1 MRKIRIKICLLAA
14 MLAVATG
21 IQASDFVVD
30 ELCYNITDA
39 EAKTVEVAK
48 YDYTVDG
55 EMVRPTKMDVVVP
68 MTVVNPNDN
77 QTYRVTALGDGAFTV
92 YGLKNGWF
100 DYTSIVLPEGLL
112 EIKANAFSGQS
123 KLTSLVIPGTV
134 KSVKTKFAQM
144 SGISELTFPASV
156 KEMVTIESG
165 RIQKLT
171 IEGSPTIT
179 AGSRDYITGSVTN
192 NIVYFIDNDTSYK
205 NVEITLTS
213 AVPPTLPEVTRIQY
227 KAYSGRTT
235 VHVPEGCSDAYNAAG
250 WNQAEV
256 LVEGTDHADVDG
268 IRYYHDSHRAIGYD
282 VVSELNGPLNIPQ
295 TVQIGGKTY
304 PVEELAVR
312 MFEGEGES
320 LIKNITA
327 ITLPEGLKRLEK
339 NSLYSEVVSATEVTI
354 PASVEYVGTYFLRGE
369 TLKKITFKGSPVLAD
384 NSVGS
389 NYKLIHFMSQTP
401 PAVGKYSFQSAQL
414 MVVAPDIASIPV
426 YRTTLS
432 GHWGVE
438 KGYELSVYGGLKE
451 ADNVYYS
458 AMEDGNACAIYFDGT
473 QTSVALSK
481 TIQIDGAARALAK
494 IQRGLFYYKNIT
506 EVIVPETVKTIGGN
520 AFYKCSALTSL
531 QLPSE
536 VEEIG
541 DYAFYECSAWA
552 IDVTLPVLKTL
563 GKGAF
568 QKSGIKSLN
577 LTGAPLATI
586 PESAFGECSS
596 LASITLNEGLSKIE
610 SYAFTGAVVTELTI
624 PSTVTD
630 IYTVGIWSKI
640 KKLISKA
647 TTPPTLRNSRQLN
660 CLLFVPNGC
669 VTAYR
674 QADRW
679 VESTSVI
686 AVGEMQTGGLSFYF
700 GDTDALLYNVDTD
713 VTGSDVVIPA
723 TVEQGGNS
731 YTVNEMRAALLKNS
745 AAVKSVTIPASITQ
759 IPNDAFRNC
768 TGLTSVTMPA
778 TVTSIGAYAF
788 NGCKALP
795 SVVLPASLGSIGE
808 YGFLGCKALT
818 SIELPAALTEIGV
831 SAFNGCSAMACDVN
845 IPDGVTVIPD
855 GAFDQSGITGIT
867 LGKNVKTV
875 GRKAFYNCQNILS
888 ITLNEGL
895 TEIGEMGF
903 FNCSKIKELELPA
916 SLTTMGSNAFWNVG
930 IKVVCHSA
938 APLTLPKSTT
948 YSYQFKKCTVIVPVG
963 SVAAYVAATDKGWDE
978 SNTYLTFAGLA
989 DGVEY
994 RANDTEAWV
1003 TGVADDT
1010 VVADI
1015 KDYLSI
1021 DGSQMPVTR
1030 IDAAFRGKT
1039 QLQKVTVPAAVKA
1052 LPENMFRDCT
1062 SLNAVT
1068 FASGSQ
1074 LQTIGKW
1081 AFMSTAV
1088 AAIEIPEGVTELP
1101 DGVFKNCLSL
1111 TEITLPSNLV
1121 SVGGGCFY
1129 NCKALTTVNVCADN
1143 LTIADR
1149 AFYSCESLET
1159 INSANPLQLSSDI
1172 SKLGM
1177 EFEGCKSLKAVSV
1190 AGGMIG
1196 SFAFDGCESLVSV
1209 GIAEGVKTIGEYA
1222 FDGCTSLK
1230 RILLPASLQE
1240 IKHETFRNVVFEEI
1254 TCLAVTPPSIRDNT
1268 FTDYSAHLCVPAE
1281 SMAAYAAA
1289 TGWKEFSNIGDLTT
1303 SGVSAV
1309 ANDGLSVAVCDG
1321 RICVDGVG
1329 ETEMIKVYSTGGML
1343 VGMGLNRQVE
1353 VPSPGVYIVEFKKG
1367 TVKVAIR

>member
-1 MRKIRIKICLLAA
+1 
-14 MLAVATG
+14 
-21 IQASDFVVD
+21 
-30 ELCYNITDA
+30 
-39 EAKTVEVAK
+39 
-48 YDYTVDG
+48 
-55 EMVRPTKMDVVVP
+55 MVRPTKMDVVVP

-92 YGLKNGWF
+92 YGLRGGWF

-304 PVEELAVR
+304 PVEVLAVR

-327 ITLPEGLKRLEK
+327 
-339 NSLYSEVVSATEVTI
+339 
-354 PASVEYVGTYFLRGE
+354 
-369 TLKKITFKGSPVLAD
+369 
-384 NSVGS
+384 
-389 NYKLIHFMSQTP
+389 
-401 PAVGKYSFQSAQL
+401 
-414 MVVAPDIASIPV
+414 
-426 YRTTLS
+426 
-432 GHWGVE
+432 
-438 KGYELSVYGGLKE
+438 
-451 ADNVYYS
+451 
-458 AMEDGNACAIYFDGT
+458 
-473 QTSVALSK
+473 
-481 TIQIDGAARALAK
+481 
-494 IQRGLFYYKNIT
+494 
-506 EVIVPETVKTIGGN
+506 
-520 AFYKCSALTSL
+520 
-531 QLPSE
+531 
-536 VEEIG
+536 
-541 DYAFYECSAWA
+541 
-552 IDVTLPVLKTL
+552 
-563 GKGAF
+563 
-568 QKSGIKSLN
+568 
-577 LTGAPLATI
+577 
-586 PESAFGECSS
+586 
-596 LASITLNEGLSKIE
+596 
-610 SYAFTGAVVTELTI
+610 
-624 PSTVTD
+624 
-630 IYTVGIWSKI
+630 
-640 KKLISKA
+640 
-647 TTPPTLRNSRQLN
+647 
-660 CLLFVPNGC
+660 
-669 VTAYR
+669 
-674 QADRW
+674 
-679 VESTSVI
+679 
-686 AVGEMQTGGLSFYF
+686 
-700 GDTDALLYNVDTD
+700 
-713 VTGSDVVIPA
+713 
-723 TVEQGGNS
+723 
-731 YTVNEMRAALLKNS
+731 
-745 AAVKSVTIPASITQ
+745 
-759 IPNDAFRNC
+759 
-768 TGLTSVTMPA
+768 
-778 TVTSIGAYAF
+778 
-788 NGCKALP
+788 
-795 SVVLPASLGSIGE
+795 
-808 YGFLGCKALT
+808 
-818 SIELPAALTEIGV
+818 
-831 SAFNGCSAMACDVN
+831 
-845 IPDGVTVIPD
+845 
-855 GAFDQSGITGIT
+855 
-867 LGKNVKTV
+867 
-875 GRKAFYNCQNILS
+875 

-916 SLTTMGSNAFWNVG
+916 SLTTMGSNAFWNIG

-1030 IDAAFRGKT
+1030 IDAAFSGKI
-1039 QLQKVTVPAAVKA
+1039 QLQKVTVPVAVKA
-1052 LPENMFRDCT
+1052 LPENMFKDCT

-1177 EFEGCKSLKAVSV
+1177 EFEGCKGLKAVSV

-1240 IKHETFRNVVFEEI
+1240 IKYETFRNVVFEEI

-1309 ANDGLSVAVCDG
+1309 AGDGLSVAVCDG

-1329 ETEMIKVYSTGGML
+1329 ETEMIKVYSAGGML

>member
-1 MRKIRIKICLLAA
+1 

-92 YGLKNGWF
+92 YGLRGGWF

-304 PVEELAVR
+304 PVEVLAVR

-401 PAVGKYSFQSAQL
+401 PSVGKYSFQSAHL

-481 TIQIDGAARALAK
+481 TIQIGGAARALAK

-531 QLPSE
+531 QLPSG

-541 DYAFYECSAWA
+541 DYAFYECSALA
-552 IDVTLPVLKTL
+552 IDVTLPGLNKL
-563 GKGAF
+563 GDGAF
-568 QKSGIKSLN
+568 QVSGIKSLN

-586 PESAFGECSS
+586 PEFAFGQCFN
-596 LASITLNEGLSKIE
+596 LASITLNEGLSIIK
-610 SYAFTGAVVTELTI
+610 SSAFTGAVVTELTI

-660 CLLFVPNGC
+660 CPLFVPNGC

-818 SIELPAALTEIGV
+818 SIELPAA
-831 SAFNGCSAMACDVN
+831 
-845 IPDGVTVIPD
+845 
-855 GAFDQSGITGIT
+855 
-867 LGKNVKTV
+867 
-875 GRKAFYNCQNILS
+875 
-888 ITLNEGL
+888 L

-1309 ANDGLSVAVCDG
+1309 AGDGLSVAVCDG

-1329 ETEMIKVYSTGGML
+1329 ETEMIKVYSAGGML

>member
-1 MRKIRIKICLLAA
+1 
-14 MLAVATG
+14 
-21 IQASDFVVD
+21 
-30 ELCYNITDA
+30 
-39 EAKTVEVAK
+39 
-48 YDYTVDG
+48 
-55 EMVRPTKMDVVVP
+55 
-68 MTVVNPNDN
+68 
-77 QTYRVTALGDGAFTV
+77 
-92 YGLKNGWF
+92 
-100 DYTSIVLPEGLL
+100 
-112 EIKANAFSGQS
+112 
-123 KLTSLVIPGTV
+123 
-134 KSVKTKFAQM
+134 M

-235 VHVPEGCSDAYNAAG
+235 VHVPEGCSDAYNVAG

-295 TVQIGGKTY
+295 TVQIEGKTY

-327 ITLPEGLKRLEK
+327 
-339 NSLYSEVVSATEVTI
+339 
-354 PASVEYVGTYFLRGE
+354 
-369 TLKKITFKGSPVLAD
+369 
-384 NSVGS
+384 
-389 NYKLIHFMSQTP
+389 
-401 PAVGKYSFQSAQL
+401 
-414 MVVAPDIASIPV
+414 
-426 YRTTLS
+426 
-432 GHWGVE
+432 
-438 KGYELSVYGGLKE
+438 
-451 ADNVYYS
+451 
-458 AMEDGNACAIYFDGT
+458 
-473 QTSVALSK
+473 
-481 TIQIDGAARALAK
+481 
-494 IQRGLFYYKNIT
+494 
-506 EVIVPETVKTIGGN
+506 
-520 AFYKCSALTSL
+520 
-531 QLPSE
+531 
-536 VEEIG
+536 
-541 DYAFYECSAWA
+541 
-552 IDVTLPVLKTL
+552 
-563 GKGAF
+563 
-568 QKSGIKSLN
+568 
-577 LTGAPLATI
+577 
-586 PESAFGECSS
+586 
-596 LASITLNEGLSKIE
+596 
-610 SYAFTGAVVTELTI
+610 
-624 PSTVTD
+624 
-630 IYTVGIWSKI
+630 
-640 KKLISKA
+640 
-647 TTPPTLRNSRQLN
+647 
-660 CLLFVPNGC
+660 
-669 VTAYR
+669 
-674 QADRW
+674 
-679 VESTSVI
+679 
-686 AVGEMQTGGLSFYF
+686 
-700 GDTDALLYNVDTD
+700 
-713 VTGSDVVIPA
+713 
-723 TVEQGGNS
+723 
-731 YTVNEMRAALLKNS
+731 
-745 AAVKSVTIPASITQ
+745 
-759 IPNDAFRNC
+759 
-768 TGLTSVTMPA
+768 
-778 TVTSIGAYAF
+778 
-788 NGCKALP
+788 
-795 SVVLPASLGSIGE
+795 
-808 YGFLGCKALT
+808 
-818 SIELPAALTEIGV
+818 
-831 SAFNGCSAMACDVN
+831 
-845 IPDGVTVIPD
+845 
-855 GAFDQSGITGIT
+855 
-867 LGKNVKTV
+867 
-875 GRKAFYNCQNILS
+875 

-916 SLTTMGSNAFWNVG
+916 SLTTMGSNAFWNIG

-1081 AFMSTAV
+1081 AFMSTAI

-1309 ANDGLSVAVCDG
+1309 AGDGLSVAVCDG

-1329 ETEMIKVYSTGGML
+1329 ETEMIKVYSAGGML

>member
-1 MRKIRIKICLLAA
+1 
-14 MLAVATG
+14 
-21 IQASDFVVD
+21 
-30 ELCYNITDA
+30 
-39 EAKTVEVAK
+39 
-48 YDYTVDG
+48 
-55 EMVRPTKMDVVVP
+55 MVRPTKMDVVVP

-92 YGLKNGWF
+92 YGLRGGWF

-304 PVEELAVR
+304 PVEVLAVR

-327 ITLPEGLKRLEK
+327 
-339 NSLYSEVVSATEVTI
+339 
-354 PASVEYVGTYFLRGE
+354 
-369 TLKKITFKGSPVLAD
+369 
-384 NSVGS
+384 
-389 NYKLIHFMSQTP
+389 
-401 PAVGKYSFQSAQL
+401 
-414 MVVAPDIASIPV
+414 
-426 YRTTLS
+426 
-432 GHWGVE
+432 
-438 KGYELSVYGGLKE
+438 
-451 ADNVYYS
+451 
-458 AMEDGNACAIYFDGT
+458 
-473 QTSVALSK
+473 
-481 TIQIDGAARALAK
+481 
-494 IQRGLFYYKNIT
+494 
-506 EVIVPETVKTIGGN
+506 
-520 AFYKCSALTSL
+520 
-531 QLPSE
+531 
-536 VEEIG
+536 
-541 DYAFYECSAWA
+541 
-552 IDVTLPVLKTL
+552 
-563 GKGAF
+563 
-568 QKSGIKSLN
+568 
-577 LTGAPLATI
+577 
-586 PESAFGECSS
+586 
-596 LASITLNEGLSKIE
+596 
-610 SYAFTGAVVTELTI
+610 
-624 PSTVTD
+624 
-630 IYTVGIWSKI
+630 
-640 KKLISKA
+640 
-647 TTPPTLRNSRQLN
+647 
-660 CLLFVPNGC
+660 
-669 VTAYR
+669 
-674 QADRW
+674 
-679 VESTSVI
+679 
-686 AVGEMQTGGLSFYF
+686 
-700 GDTDALLYNVDTD
+700 
-713 VTGSDVVIPA
+713 
-723 TVEQGGNS
+723 
-731 YTVNEMRAALLKNS
+731 
-745 AAVKSVTIPASITQ
+745 
-759 IPNDAFRNC
+759 
-768 TGLTSVTMPA
+768 
-778 TVTSIGAYAF
+778 
-788 NGCKALP
+788 
-795 SVVLPASLGSIGE
+795 
-808 YGFLGCKALT
+808 
-818 SIELPAALTEIGV
+818 
-831 SAFNGCSAMACDVN
+831 
-845 IPDGVTVIPD
+845 
-855 GAFDQSGITGIT
+855 
-867 LGKNVKTV
+867 
-875 GRKAFYNCQNILS
+875 

-916 SLTTMGSNAFWNVG
+916 SLTTMGSNAFWNIG

-1030 IDAAFRGKT
+1030 IDVAFSGKT

-1052 LPENMFRDCT
+1052 LPENMFKDCT

-1074 LQTIGKW
+1074 LQAIGKW

-1309 ANDGLSVAVCDG
+1309 AGDGLSVAVCDG

-1329 ETEMIKVYSTGGML
+1329 ETEMIKVYSAGGML

>member
-1 MRKIRIKICLLAA
+1 

-92 YGLKNGWF
+92 YGLRGGWF

-256 LVEGTDHADVDG
+256 LVEGTDHVDVDG

-401 PAVGKYSFQSAQL
+401 PAVGKYSFQSAHL

-494 IQRGLFYYKNIT
+494 IQRGLFYYKEIT

-586 PESAFGECSS
+586 PEFAFGECSS

-660 CLLFVPNGC
+660 CPLFVPNGC

-686 AVGEMQTGGLSFYF
+686 AAGEMQTGGLSFYL

-723 TVEQGGNS
+723 TVEQDGNS

-768 TGLTSVTMPA
+768 TELTSVTMPA

-818 SIELPAALTEIGV
+818 
-831 SAFNGCSAMACDVN
+831 
-845 IPDGVTVIPD
+845 
-855 GAFDQSGITGIT
+855 
-867 LGKNVKTV
+867 
-875 GRKAFYNCQNILS
+875 
-888 ITLNEGL
+888 
-895 TEIGEMGF
+895 
-903 FNCSKIKELELPA
+903 
-916 SLTTMGSNAFWNVG
+916 
-930 IKVVCHSA
+930 
-938 APLTLPKSTT
+938 
-948 YSYQFKKCTVIVPVG
+948 
-963 SVAAYVAATDKGWDE
+963 
-978 SNTYLTFAGLA
+978 
-989 DGVEY
+989 
-994 RANDTEAWV
+994 
-1003 TGVADDT
+1003 
-1010 VVADI
+1010 
-1015 KDYLSI
+1015 
-1021 DGSQMPVTR
+1021 
-1030 IDAAFRGKT
+1030 
-1039 QLQKVTVPAAVKA
+1039 
-1052 LPENMFRDCT
+1052 
-1062 SLNAVT
+1062 
-1068 FASGSQ
+1068 
-1074 LQTIGKW
+1074 
-1081 AFMSTAV
+1081 
-1088 AAIEIPEGVTELP
+1088 
-1101 DGVFKNCLSL
+1101 
-1111 TEITLPSNLV
+1111 
-1121 SVGGGCFY
+1121 
-1129 NCKALTTVNVCADN
+1129 TVNVYADN

-1177 EFEGCKSLKAVSV
+1177 EFVGCKSLKAVSV

-1240 IKHETFRNVVFEEI
+1240 IKHETFRGVVFEEI

-1289 TGWKEFSNIGDLTT
+1289 SGWKEFSNIGDLTT

>member
-1 MRKIRIKICLLAA
+1 
-14 MLAVATG
+14 
-21 IQASDFVVD
+21 
-30 ELCYNITDA
+30 
-39 EAKTVEVAK
+39 
-48 YDYTVDG
+48 
-55 EMVRPTKMDVVVP
+55 MVRPTKMDVVVP
-68 MTVVNPNDN
+68 VTVVNPNDN

-92 YGLKNGWF
+92 YGLRGGWF

-304 PVEELAVR
+304 PVEVLAVR

-327 ITLPEGLKRLEK
+327 
-339 NSLYSEVVSATEVTI
+339 
-354 PASVEYVGTYFLRGE
+354 
-369 TLKKITFKGSPVLAD
+369 
-384 NSVGS
+384 
-389 NYKLIHFMSQTP
+389 
-401 PAVGKYSFQSAQL
+401 
-414 MVVAPDIASIPV
+414 
-426 YRTTLS
+426 
-432 GHWGVE
+432 
-438 KGYELSVYGGLKE
+438 
-451 ADNVYYS
+451 
-458 AMEDGNACAIYFDGT
+458 
-473 QTSVALSK
+473 
-481 TIQIDGAARALAK
+481 
-494 IQRGLFYYKNIT
+494 
-506 EVIVPETVKTIGGN
+506 
-520 AFYKCSALTSL
+520 
-531 QLPSE
+531 
-536 VEEIG
+536 
-541 DYAFYECSAWA
+541 
-552 IDVTLPVLKTL
+552 
-563 GKGAF
+563 
-568 QKSGIKSLN
+568 
-577 LTGAPLATI
+577 
-586 PESAFGECSS
+586 
-596 LASITLNEGLSKIE
+596 
-610 SYAFTGAVVTELTI
+610 
-624 PSTVTD
+624 
-630 IYTVGIWSKI
+630 
-640 KKLISKA
+640 
-647 TTPPTLRNSRQLN
+647 
-660 CLLFVPNGC
+660 
-669 VTAYR
+669 
-674 QADRW
+674 
-679 VESTSVI
+679 
-686 AVGEMQTGGLSFYF
+686 
-700 GDTDALLYNVDTD
+700 
-713 VTGSDVVIPA
+713 
-723 TVEQGGNS
+723 
-731 YTVNEMRAALLKNS
+731 
-745 AAVKSVTIPASITQ
+745 
-759 IPNDAFRNC
+759 
-768 TGLTSVTMPA
+768 
-778 TVTSIGAYAF
+778 
-788 NGCKALP
+788 
-795 SVVLPASLGSIGE
+795 
-808 YGFLGCKALT
+808 
-818 SIELPAALTEIGV
+818 
-831 SAFNGCSAMACDVN
+831 
-845 IPDGVTVIPD
+845 
-855 GAFDQSGITGIT
+855 
-867 LGKNVKTV
+867 
-875 GRKAFYNCQNILS
+875 

-916 SLTTMGSNAFWNVG
+916 SLTTMGSNAFWNIG

-1030 IDAAFRGKT
+1030 IDAAFSGKT

-1052 LPENMFRDCT
+1052 LPENMFKDCT

-1196 SFAFDGCESLVSV
+1196 SFLSTA
-1209 GIAEGVKTIGEYA
+1209 
-1222 FDGCTSLK
+1222 
-1230 RILLPASLQE
+1230 AS
-1240 IKHETFRNVVFEEI
+1240 RSCRWV
-1254 TCLAVTPPSIRDNT
+1254 
-1268 FTDYSAHLCVPAE
+1268 
-1281 SMAAYAAA
+1281 
-1289 TGWKEFSNIGDLTT
+1289 
-1303 SGVSAV
+1303 
-1309 ANDGLSVAVCDG
+1309 
-1321 RICVDGVG
+1321 
-1329 ETEMIKVYSTGGML
+1329 
-1343 VGMGLNRQVE
+1343 
-1353 VPSPGVYIVEFKKG
+1353 
-1367 TVKVAIR
+1367 

>member
-1 MRKIRIKICLLAA
+1 M
-14 MLAVATG
+14 
-21 IQASDFVVD
+21 
-30 ELCYNITDA
+30 
-39 EAKTVEVAK
+39 
-48 YDYTVDG
+48 
-55 EMVRPTKMDVVVP
+55 P

-92 YGLKNGWF
+92 YGLRGGWF

-304 PVEELAVR
+304 PVEVLAVR

-327 ITLPEGLKRLEK
+327 
-339 NSLYSEVVSATEVTI
+339 
-354 PASVEYVGTYFLRGE
+354 
-369 TLKKITFKGSPVLAD
+369 
-384 NSVGS
+384 
-389 NYKLIHFMSQTP
+389 
-401 PAVGKYSFQSAQL
+401 
-414 MVVAPDIASIPV
+414 
-426 YRTTLS
+426 
-432 GHWGVE
+432 
-438 KGYELSVYGGLKE
+438 
-451 ADNVYYS
+451 
-458 AMEDGNACAIYFDGT
+458 
-473 QTSVALSK
+473 
-481 TIQIDGAARALAK
+481 
-494 IQRGLFYYKNIT
+494 
-506 EVIVPETVKTIGGN
+506 
-520 AFYKCSALTSL
+520 
-531 QLPSE
+531 
-536 VEEIG
+536 
-541 DYAFYECSAWA
+541 
-552 IDVTLPVLKTL
+552 
-563 GKGAF
+563 
-568 QKSGIKSLN
+568 
-577 LTGAPLATI
+577 
-586 PESAFGECSS
+586 
-596 LASITLNEGLSKIE
+596 
-610 SYAFTGAVVTELTI
+610 
-624 PSTVTD
+624 
-630 IYTVGIWSKI
+630 
-640 KKLISKA
+640 
-647 TTPPTLRNSRQLN
+647 
-660 CLLFVPNGC
+660 
-669 VTAYR
+669 
-674 QADRW
+674 
-679 VESTSVI
+679 
-686 AVGEMQTGGLSFYF
+686 
-700 GDTDALLYNVDTD
+700 
-713 VTGSDVVIPA
+713 
-723 TVEQGGNS
+723 
-731 YTVNEMRAALLKNS
+731 
-745 AAVKSVTIPASITQ
+745 
-759 IPNDAFRNC
+759 
-768 TGLTSVTMPA
+768 
-778 TVTSIGAYAF
+778 
-788 NGCKALP
+788 
-795 SVVLPASLGSIGE
+795 
-808 YGFLGCKALT
+808 
-818 SIELPAALTEIGV
+818 
-831 SAFNGCSAMACDVN
+831 
-845 IPDGVTVIPD
+845 
-855 GAFDQSGITGIT
+855 
-867 LGKNVKTV
+867 
-875 GRKAFYNCQNILS
+875 

-916 SLTTMGSNAFWNVG
+916 SLTTMGSNAFWNIG

-1030 IDAAFRGKT
+1030 IDVAFSGKT

-1240 IKHETFRNVVFEEI
+1240 IKYETFRNVVFEEI

-1309 ANDGLSVAVCDG
+1309 AGDGLSVAVCDG

-1329 ETEMIKVYSTGGML
+1329 ETEMIKVYSAGGML

>member
-1 MRKIRIKICLLAA
+1 
-14 MLAVATG
+14 
-21 IQASDFVVD
+21 
-30 ELCYNITDA
+30 
-39 EAKTVEVAK
+39 
-48 YDYTVDG
+48 
-55 EMVRPTKMDVVVP
+55 MVRPTKMDVVVP

-92 YGLKNGWF
+92 YGLRGGWF

-304 PVEELAVR
+304 PVEVLAVR

-327 ITLPEGLKRLEK
+327 
-339 NSLYSEVVSATEVTI
+339 
-354 PASVEYVGTYFLRGE
+354 
-369 TLKKITFKGSPVLAD
+369 
-384 NSVGS
+384 
-389 NYKLIHFMSQTP
+389 
-401 PAVGKYSFQSAQL
+401 
-414 MVVAPDIASIPV
+414 
-426 YRTTLS
+426 
-432 GHWGVE
+432 
-438 KGYELSVYGGLKE
+438 
-451 ADNVYYS
+451 
-458 AMEDGNACAIYFDGT
+458 
-473 QTSVALSK
+473 
-481 TIQIDGAARALAK
+481 
-494 IQRGLFYYKNIT
+494 
-506 EVIVPETVKTIGGN
+506 
-520 AFYKCSALTSL
+520 
-531 QLPSE
+531 
-536 VEEIG
+536 
-541 DYAFYECSAWA
+541 
-552 IDVTLPVLKTL
+552 
-563 GKGAF
+563 
-568 QKSGIKSLN
+568 
-577 LTGAPLATI
+577 
-586 PESAFGECSS
+586 
-596 LASITLNEGLSKIE
+596 
-610 SYAFTGAVVTELTI
+610 
-624 PSTVTD
+624 
-630 IYTVGIWSKI
+630 
-640 KKLISKA
+640 
-647 TTPPTLRNSRQLN
+647 
-660 CLLFVPNGC
+660 
-669 VTAYR
+669 
-674 QADRW
+674 
-679 VESTSVI
+679 
-686 AVGEMQTGGLSFYF
+686 
-700 GDTDALLYNVDTD
+700 
-713 VTGSDVVIPA
+713 
-723 TVEQGGNS
+723 
-731 YTVNEMRAALLKNS
+731 
-745 AAVKSVTIPASITQ
+745 
-759 IPNDAFRNC
+759 
-768 TGLTSVTMPA
+768 
-778 TVTSIGAYAF
+778 
-788 NGCKALP
+788 
-795 SVVLPASLGSIGE
+795 
-808 YGFLGCKALT
+808 
-818 SIELPAALTEIGV
+818 
-831 SAFNGCSAMACDVN
+831 
-845 IPDGVTVIPD
+845 
-855 GAFDQSGITGIT
+855 
-867 LGKNVKTV
+867 
-875 GRKAFYNCQNILS
+875 

-916 SLTTMGSNAFWNVG
+916 SLTTMGSNAFWNIG

-1015 KDYLSI
+1015 KNYLSI

-1030 IDAAFRGKT
+1030 IDAAFSGKT
-1039 QLQKVTVPAAVKA
+1039 QLQKVTVPVAVKA
-1052 LPENMFRDCT
+1052 LPENMFKDCT

-1309 ANDGLSVAVCDG
+1309 AGDGLSVAVCDG

-1329 ETEMIKVYSTGGML
+1329 ETEMIKVYSAGGML

>member
-1 MRKIRIKICLLAA
+1 MSVGSNACRCDRH
-14 MLAVATG
+14 TG
-21 IQASDFVVD
+21 SDFVVD

-92 YGLKNGWF
+92 YGLRGGWF

-304 PVEELAVR
+304 PVEVLAVR

-327 ITLPEGLKRLEK
+327 
-339 NSLYSEVVSATEVTI
+339 
-354 PASVEYVGTYFLRGE
+354 
-369 TLKKITFKGSPVLAD
+369 
-384 NSVGS
+384 
-389 NYKLIHFMSQTP
+389 
-401 PAVGKYSFQSAQL
+401 
-414 MVVAPDIASIPV
+414 
-426 YRTTLS
+426 
-432 GHWGVE
+432 
-438 KGYELSVYGGLKE
+438 
-451 ADNVYYS
+451 
-458 AMEDGNACAIYFDGT
+458 
-473 QTSVALSK
+473 
-481 TIQIDGAARALAK
+481 
-494 IQRGLFYYKNIT
+494 
-506 EVIVPETVKTIGGN
+506 
-520 AFYKCSALTSL
+520 
-531 QLPSE
+531 
-536 VEEIG
+536 
-541 DYAFYECSAWA
+541 
-552 IDVTLPVLKTL
+552 
-563 GKGAF
+563 
-568 QKSGIKSLN
+568 
-577 LTGAPLATI
+577 
-586 PESAFGECSS
+586 
-596 LASITLNEGLSKIE
+596 
-610 SYAFTGAVVTELTI
+610 
-624 PSTVTD
+624 
-630 IYTVGIWSKI
+630 
-640 KKLISKA
+640 
-647 TTPPTLRNSRQLN
+647 
-660 CLLFVPNGC
+660 
-669 VTAYR
+669 
-674 QADRW
+674 
-679 VESTSVI
+679 
-686 AVGEMQTGGLSFYF
+686 
-700 GDTDALLYNVDTD
+700 
-713 VTGSDVVIPA
+713 
-723 TVEQGGNS
+723 
-731 YTVNEMRAALLKNS
+731 
-745 AAVKSVTIPASITQ
+745 
-759 IPNDAFRNC
+759 
-768 TGLTSVTMPA
+768 
-778 TVTSIGAYAF
+778 
-788 NGCKALP
+788 
-795 SVVLPASLGSIGE
+795 
-808 YGFLGCKALT
+808 
-818 SIELPAALTEIGV
+818 
-831 SAFNGCSAMACDVN
+831 
-845 IPDGVTVIPD
+845 
-855 GAFDQSGITGIT
+855 
-867 LGKNVKTV
+867 
-875 GRKAFYNCQNILS
+875 

-916 SLTTMGSNAFWNVG
+916 SLTTMGSNAFWNIG

-1030 IDAAFRGKT
+1030 IDVAFSGKT

-1230 RILLPASLQE
+1230 RILFPASLQE

-1309 ANDGLSVAVCDG
+1309 AGDGLSVAVCDG

-1329 ETEMIKVYSTGGML
+1329 ETEMIKVYSAGGML

>member
-1 MRKIRIKICLLAA
+1 M
-14 MLAVATG
+14 
-21 IQASDFVVD
+21 
-30 ELCYNITDA
+30 
-39 EAKTVEVAK
+39 
-48 YDYTVDG
+48 
-55 EMVRPTKMDVVVP
+55 
-68 MTVVNPNDN
+68 
-77 QTYRVTALGDGAFTV
+77 
-92 YGLKNGWF
+92 
-100 DYTSIVLPEGLL
+100 
-112 EIKANAFSGQS
+112 
-123 KLTSLVIPGTV
+123 
-134 KSVKTKFAQM
+134 
-144 SGISELTFPASV
+144 
-156 KEMVTIESG
+156 
-165 RIQKLT
+165 
-171 IEGSPTIT
+171 
-179 AGSRDYITGSVTN
+179 
-192 NIVYFIDNDTSYK
+192 
-205 NVEITLTS
+205 
-213 AVPPTLPEVTRIQY
+213 PEVTRIQY

-268 IRYYHDSHRAIGYD
+268 IRYYSHRAIGYD

-304 PVEELAVR
+304 PVEVLAVR

-327 ITLPEGLKRLEK
+327 
-339 NSLYSEVVSATEVTI
+339 
-354 PASVEYVGTYFLRGE
+354 
-369 TLKKITFKGSPVLAD
+369 
-384 NSVGS
+384 
-389 NYKLIHFMSQTP
+389 
-401 PAVGKYSFQSAQL
+401 
-414 MVVAPDIASIPV
+414 
-426 YRTTLS
+426 
-432 GHWGVE
+432 
-438 KGYELSVYGGLKE
+438 
-451 ADNVYYS
+451 
-458 AMEDGNACAIYFDGT
+458 
-473 QTSVALSK
+473 
-481 TIQIDGAARALAK
+481 
-494 IQRGLFYYKNIT
+494 
-506 EVIVPETVKTIGGN
+506 
-520 AFYKCSALTSL
+520 
-531 QLPSE
+531 
-536 VEEIG
+536 
-541 DYAFYECSAWA
+541 
-552 IDVTLPVLKTL
+552 
-563 GKGAF
+563 
-568 QKSGIKSLN
+568 
-577 LTGAPLATI
+577 
-586 PESAFGECSS
+586 
-596 LASITLNEGLSKIE
+596 
-610 SYAFTGAVVTELTI
+610 
-624 PSTVTD
+624 
-630 IYTVGIWSKI
+630 
-640 KKLISKA
+640 
-647 TTPPTLRNSRQLN
+647 
-660 CLLFVPNGC
+660 
-669 VTAYR
+669 
-674 QADRW
+674 
-679 VESTSVI
+679 
-686 AVGEMQTGGLSFYF
+686 
-700 GDTDALLYNVDTD
+700 
-713 VTGSDVVIPA
+713 
-723 TVEQGGNS
+723 
-731 YTVNEMRAALLKNS
+731 
-745 AAVKSVTIPASITQ
+745 
-759 IPNDAFRNC
+759 
-768 TGLTSVTMPA
+768 
-778 TVTSIGAYAF
+778 
-788 NGCKALP
+788 
-795 SVVLPASLGSIGE
+795 
-808 YGFLGCKALT
+808 
-818 SIELPAALTEIGV
+818 
-831 SAFNGCSAMACDVN
+831 
-845 IPDGVTVIPD
+845 
-855 GAFDQSGITGIT
+855 
-867 LGKNVKTV
+867 
-875 GRKAFYNCQNILS
+875 

-916 SLTTMGSNAFWNVG
+916 SLTTMGSNAFWNIG

-1030 IDAAFRGKT
+1030 IDAAFSGKT

-1052 LPENMFRDCT
+1052 LPENMFKDCT

-1309 ANDGLSVAVCDG
+1309 AGDGLSVAVCDG

-1329 ETEMIKVYSTGGML
+1329 ETEMIKVYSAGGML

>member
-1 MRKIRIKICLLAA
+1 
-14 MLAVATG
+14 
-21 IQASDFVVD
+21 
-30 ELCYNITDA
+30 
-39 EAKTVEVAK
+39 
-48 YDYTVDG
+48 
-55 EMVRPTKMDVVVP
+55 MVRPTKMDVVVP

-92 YGLKNGWF
+92 YGLRGGWF

-304 PVEELAVR
+304 PVEVLAVR

-327 ITLPEGLKRLEK
+327 
-339 NSLYSEVVSATEVTI
+339 
-354 PASVEYVGTYFLRGE
+354 
-369 TLKKITFKGSPVLAD
+369 
-384 NSVGS
+384 
-389 NYKLIHFMSQTP
+389 
-401 PAVGKYSFQSAQL
+401 
-414 MVVAPDIASIPV
+414 
-426 YRTTLS
+426 
-432 GHWGVE
+432 
-438 KGYELSVYGGLKE
+438 
-451 ADNVYYS
+451 
-458 AMEDGNACAIYFDGT
+458 
-473 QTSVALSK
+473 
-481 TIQIDGAARALAK
+481 
-494 IQRGLFYYKNIT
+494 
-506 EVIVPETVKTIGGN
+506 
-520 AFYKCSALTSL
+520 
-531 QLPSE
+531 
-536 VEEIG
+536 
-541 DYAFYECSAWA
+541 
-552 IDVTLPVLKTL
+552 
-563 GKGAF
+563 
-568 QKSGIKSLN
+568 
-577 LTGAPLATI
+577 
-586 PESAFGECSS
+586 
-596 LASITLNEGLSKIE
+596 
-610 SYAFTGAVVTELTI
+610 
-624 PSTVTD
+624 
-630 IYTVGIWSKI
+630 
-640 KKLISKA
+640 
-647 TTPPTLRNSRQLN
+647 
-660 CLLFVPNGC
+660 
-669 VTAYR
+669 
-674 QADRW
+674 
-679 VESTSVI
+679 
-686 AVGEMQTGGLSFYF
+686 
-700 GDTDALLYNVDTD
+700 
-713 VTGSDVVIPA
+713 
-723 TVEQGGNS
+723 
-731 YTVNEMRAALLKNS
+731 
-745 AAVKSVTIPASITQ
+745 
-759 IPNDAFRNC
+759 
-768 TGLTSVTMPA
+768 
-778 TVTSIGAYAF
+778 
-788 NGCKALP
+788 
-795 SVVLPASLGSIGE
+795 
-808 YGFLGCKALT
+808 
-818 SIELPAALTEIGV
+818 
-831 SAFNGCSAMACDVN
+831 
-845 IPDGVTVIPD
+845 
-855 GAFDQSGITGIT
+855 
-867 LGKNVKTV
+867 
-875 GRKAFYNCQNILS
+875 

-916 SLTTMGSNAFWNVG
+916 SLTTMGSNAFWNIG

-1030 IDAAFRGKT
+1030 IDAAFSGKT

-1309 ANDGLSVAVCDG
+1309 AGDGLSVAVCDG

-1329 ETEMIKVYSTGGML
+1329 ETEMIKVYSAGGML

>member
-68 MTVVNPNDN
+68 MTVVNPNGN

-92 YGLKNGWF
+92 YGLRGGWF

-304 PVEELAVR
+304 PVEVLAVR

-327 ITLPEGLKRLEK
+327 
-339 NSLYSEVVSATEVTI
+339 
-354 PASVEYVGTYFLRGE
+354 
-369 TLKKITFKGSPVLAD
+369 
-384 NSVGS
+384 
-389 NYKLIHFMSQTP
+389 
-401 PAVGKYSFQSAQL
+401 
-414 MVVAPDIASIPV
+414 
-426 YRTTLS
+426 
-432 GHWGVE
+432 
-438 KGYELSVYGGLKE
+438 
-451 ADNVYYS
+451 
-458 AMEDGNACAIYFDGT
+458 
-473 QTSVALSK
+473 
-481 TIQIDGAARALAK
+481 
-494 IQRGLFYYKNIT
+494 
-506 EVIVPETVKTIGGN
+506 
-520 AFYKCSALTSL
+520 
-531 QLPSE
+531 
-536 VEEIG
+536 
-541 DYAFYECSAWA
+541 
-552 IDVTLPVLKTL
+552 
-563 GKGAF
+563 
-568 QKSGIKSLN
+568 
-577 LTGAPLATI
+577 
-586 PESAFGECSS
+586 
-596 LASITLNEGLSKIE
+596 
-610 SYAFTGAVVTELTI
+610 
-624 PSTVTD
+624 
-630 IYTVGIWSKI
+630 
-640 KKLISKA
+640 
-647 TTPPTLRNSRQLN
+647 
-660 CLLFVPNGC
+660 
-669 VTAYR
+669 
-674 QADRW
+674 
-679 VESTSVI
+679 
-686 AVGEMQTGGLSFYF
+686 
-700 GDTDALLYNVDTD
+700 
-713 VTGSDVVIPA
+713 
-723 TVEQGGNS
+723 
-731 YTVNEMRAALLKNS
+731 
-745 AAVKSVTIPASITQ
+745 
-759 IPNDAFRNC
+759 
-768 TGLTSVTMPA
+768 
-778 TVTSIGAYAF
+778 
-788 NGCKALP
+788 
-795 SVVLPASLGSIGE
+795 
-808 YGFLGCKALT
+808 
-818 SIELPAALTEIGV
+818 
-831 SAFNGCSAMACDVN
+831 
-845 IPDGVTVIPD
+845 
-855 GAFDQSGITGIT
+855 
-867 LGKNVKTV
+867 
-875 GRKAFYNCQNILS
+875 

-916 SLTTMGSNAFWNVG
+916 SLTTMGSNAFWNIG

-1030 IDAAFRGKT
+1030 IDVAFSGKT

-1111 TEITLPSNLV
+1111 TEIT
-1121 SVGGGCFY
+1121 
-1129 NCKALTTVNVCADN
+1129 ALTA
-1143 LTIADR
+1143 
-1149 AFYSCESLET
+1149 
-1159 INSANPLQLSSDI
+1159 
-1172 SKLGM
+1172 
-1177 EFEGCKSLKAVSV
+1177 
-1190 AGGMIG
+1190 
-1196 SFAFDGCESLVSV
+1196 
-1209 GIAEGVKTIGEYA
+1209 
-1222 FDGCTSLK
+1222 
-1230 RILLPASLQE
+1230 
-1240 IKHETFRNVVFEEI
+1240 
-1254 TCLAVTPPSIRDNT
+1254 
-1268 FTDYSAHLCVPAE
+1268 
-1281 SMAAYAAA
+1281 
-1289 TGWKEFSNIGDLTT
+1289 
-1303 SGVSAV
+1303 
-1309 ANDGLSVAVCDG
+1309 
-1321 RICVDGVG
+1321 
-1329 ETEMIKVYSTGGML
+1329 
-1343 VGMGLNRQVE
+1343 
-1353 VPSPGVYIVEFKKG
+1353 
-1367 TVKVAIR
+1367 

>member
-1 MRKIRIKICLLAA
+1 MRERNIFAALIFCSRFENADFCERKNKPNLMRKIRIKICLLAA

-92 YGLKNGWF
+92 YGLRGGWF

-304 PVEELAVR
+304 PVEVLAVR

-327 ITLPEGLKRLEK
+327 
-339 NSLYSEVVSATEVTI
+339 
-354 PASVEYVGTYFLRGE
+354 
-369 TLKKITFKGSPVLAD
+369 
-384 NSVGS
+384 
-389 NYKLIHFMSQTP
+389 
-401 PAVGKYSFQSAQL
+401 
-414 MVVAPDIASIPV
+414 
-426 YRTTLS
+426 
-432 GHWGVE
+432 
-438 KGYELSVYGGLKE
+438 
-451 ADNVYYS
+451 
-458 AMEDGNACAIYFDGT
+458 
-473 QTSVALSK
+473 
-481 TIQIDGAARALAK
+481 
-494 IQRGLFYYKNIT
+494 
-506 EVIVPETVKTIGGN
+506 
-520 AFYKCSALTSL
+520 
-531 QLPSE
+531 
-536 VEEIG
+536 
-541 DYAFYECSAWA
+541 
-552 IDVTLPVLKTL
+552 
-563 GKGAF
+563 
-568 QKSGIKSLN
+568 
-577 LTGAPLATI
+577 
-586 PESAFGECSS
+586 
-596 LASITLNEGLSKIE
+596 
-610 SYAFTGAVVTELTI
+610 
-624 PSTVTD
+624 
-630 IYTVGIWSKI
+630 
-640 KKLISKA
+640 
-647 TTPPTLRNSRQLN
+647 
-660 CLLFVPNGC
+660 
-669 VTAYR
+669 
-674 QADRW
+674 
-679 VESTSVI
+679 
-686 AVGEMQTGGLSFYF
+686 
-700 GDTDALLYNVDTD
+700 
-713 VTGSDVVIPA
+713 
-723 TVEQGGNS
+723 
-731 YTVNEMRAALLKNS
+731 
-745 AAVKSVTIPASITQ
+745 
-759 IPNDAFRNC
+759 
-768 TGLTSVTMPA
+768 
-778 TVTSIGAYAF
+778 
-788 NGCKALP
+788 
-795 SVVLPASLGSIGE
+795 
-808 YGFLGCKALT
+808 
-818 SIELPAALTEIGV
+818 
-831 SAFNGCSAMACDVN
+831 
-845 IPDGVTVIPD
+845 
-855 GAFDQSGITGIT
+855 
-867 LGKNVKTV
+867 
-875 GRKAFYNCQNILS
+875 

-916 SLTTMGSNAFWNVG
+916 SLTTMGSNAFWNIG

-1030 IDAAFRGKT
+1030 IDVAFSGKT

-1111 TEITLPSNLV
+1111 TEIT
-1121 SVGGGCFY
+1121 
-1129 NCKALTTVNVCADN
+1129 ALTA
-1143 LTIADR
+1143 
-1149 AFYSCESLET
+1149 
-1159 INSANPLQLSSDI
+1159 
-1172 SKLGM
+1172 
-1177 EFEGCKSLKAVSV
+1177 
-1190 AGGMIG
+1190 
-1196 SFAFDGCESLVSV
+1196 
-1209 GIAEGVKTIGEYA
+1209 
-1222 FDGCTSLK
+1222 
-1230 RILLPASLQE
+1230 
-1240 IKHETFRNVVFEEI
+1240 
-1254 TCLAVTPPSIRDNT
+1254 
-1268 FTDYSAHLCVPAE
+1268 
-1281 SMAAYAAA
+1281 
-1289 TGWKEFSNIGDLTT
+1289 
-1303 SGVSAV
+1303 
-1309 ANDGLSVAVCDG
+1309 
-1321 RICVDGVG
+1321 
-1329 ETEMIKVYSTGGML
+1329 
-1343 VGMGLNRQVE
+1343 
-1353 VPSPGVYIVEFKKG
+1353 
-1367 TVKVAIR
+1367 

>member
-1 MRKIRIKICLLAA
+1 MRERNIFAALIFCSRFENADFCERKNKPNLMRKIRIKICLLAA

-92 YGLKNGWF
+92 YGLRGGWF

-304 PVEELAVR
+304 PVEVLAVR

-327 ITLPEGLKRLEK
+327 
-339 NSLYSEVVSATEVTI
+339 
-354 PASVEYVGTYFLRGE
+354 
-369 TLKKITFKGSPVLAD
+369 
-384 NSVGS
+384 
-389 NYKLIHFMSQTP
+389 
-401 PAVGKYSFQSAQL
+401 
-414 MVVAPDIASIPV
+414 
-426 YRTTLS
+426 
-432 GHWGVE
+432 
-438 KGYELSVYGGLKE
+438 
-451 ADNVYYS
+451 
-458 AMEDGNACAIYFDGT
+458 
-473 QTSVALSK
+473 
-481 TIQIDGAARALAK
+481 
-494 IQRGLFYYKNIT
+494 
-506 EVIVPETVKTIGGN
+506 
-520 AFYKCSALTSL
+520 
-531 QLPSE
+531 
-536 VEEIG
+536 
-541 DYAFYECSAWA
+541 
-552 IDVTLPVLKTL
+552 
-563 GKGAF
+563 
-568 QKSGIKSLN
+568 
-577 LTGAPLATI
+577 
-586 PESAFGECSS
+586 
-596 LASITLNEGLSKIE
+596 
-610 SYAFTGAVVTELTI
+610 
-624 PSTVTD
+624 
-630 IYTVGIWSKI
+630 
-640 KKLISKA
+640 
-647 TTPPTLRNSRQLN
+647 
-660 CLLFVPNGC
+660 
-669 VTAYR
+669 
-674 QADRW
+674 
-679 VESTSVI
+679 
-686 AVGEMQTGGLSFYF
+686 
-700 GDTDALLYNVDTD
+700 
-713 VTGSDVVIPA
+713 
-723 TVEQGGNS
+723 
-731 YTVNEMRAALLKNS
+731 
-745 AAVKSVTIPASITQ
+745 
-759 IPNDAFRNC
+759 
-768 TGLTSVTMPA
+768 
-778 TVTSIGAYAF
+778 
-788 NGCKALP
+788 
-795 SVVLPASLGSIGE
+795 
-808 YGFLGCKALT
+808 
-818 SIELPAALTEIGV
+818 
-831 SAFNGCSAMACDVN
+831 
-845 IPDGVTVIPD
+845 
-855 GAFDQSGITGIT
+855 
-867 LGKNVKTV
+867 
-875 GRKAFYNCQNILS
+875 

-1039 QLQKVTVPAAVKA
+1039 QLQKVTVPVAVKA
-1052 LPENMFRDCT
+1052 LPENMFKDCT

-1149 AFYSCESLET
+1149 AFYGCESLET

-1309 ANDGLSVAVCDG
+1309 AGDGLSVAVCDG

-1329 ETEMIKVYSTGGML
+1329 ETEMIKVYSAGGML

>member
-1 MRKIRIKICLLAA
+1 
-14 MLAVATG
+14 
-21 IQASDFVVD
+21 
-30 ELCYNITDA
+30 
-39 EAKTVEVAK
+39 
-48 YDYTVDG
+48 
-55 EMVRPTKMDVVVP
+55 MVRPTKMDVVVP

-92 YGLKNGWF
+92 YGLRGGWF

-235 VHVPEGCSDAYNAAG
+235 VHVPEGCSDGYNAAG

-304 PVEELAVR
+304 PVEVLAVR

-327 ITLPEGLKRLEK
+327 
-339 NSLYSEVVSATEVTI
+339 
-354 PASVEYVGTYFLRGE
+354 
-369 TLKKITFKGSPVLAD
+369 
-384 NSVGS
+384 
-389 NYKLIHFMSQTP
+389 
-401 PAVGKYSFQSAQL
+401 
-414 MVVAPDIASIPV
+414 
-426 YRTTLS
+426 
-432 GHWGVE
+432 
-438 KGYELSVYGGLKE
+438 
-451 ADNVYYS
+451 
-458 AMEDGNACAIYFDGT
+458 
-473 QTSVALSK
+473 
-481 TIQIDGAARALAK
+481 
-494 IQRGLFYYKNIT
+494 
-506 EVIVPETVKTIGGN
+506 
-520 AFYKCSALTSL
+520 
-531 QLPSE
+531 
-536 VEEIG
+536 
-541 DYAFYECSAWA
+541 
-552 IDVTLPVLKTL
+552 
-563 GKGAF
+563 
-568 QKSGIKSLN
+568 
-577 LTGAPLATI
+577 
-586 PESAFGECSS
+586 
-596 LASITLNEGLSKIE
+596 
-610 SYAFTGAVVTELTI
+610 
-624 PSTVTD
+624 
-630 IYTVGIWSKI
+630 
-640 KKLISKA
+640 
-647 TTPPTLRNSRQLN
+647 
-660 CLLFVPNGC
+660 
-669 VTAYR
+669 
-674 QADRW
+674 
-679 VESTSVI
+679 
-686 AVGEMQTGGLSFYF
+686 
-700 GDTDALLYNVDTD
+700 
-713 VTGSDVVIPA
+713 
-723 TVEQGGNS
+723 
-731 YTVNEMRAALLKNS
+731 
-745 AAVKSVTIPASITQ
+745 
-759 IPNDAFRNC
+759 
-768 TGLTSVTMPA
+768 
-778 TVTSIGAYAF
+778 
-788 NGCKALP
+788 
-795 SVVLPASLGSIGE
+795 
-808 YGFLGCKALT
+808 
-818 SIELPAALTEIGV
+818 
-831 SAFNGCSAMACDVN
+831 
-845 IPDGVTVIPD
+845 
-855 GAFDQSGITGIT
+855 
-867 LGKNVKTV
+867 
-875 GRKAFYNCQNILS
+875 

-916 SLTTMGSNAFWNVG
+916 SLTTMGSNAFWNIG

-1030 IDAAFRGKT
+1030 IDAAFSGKT
-1039 QLQKVTVPAAVKA
+1039 QLQKVTVPVAVKA
-1052 LPENMFRDCT
+1052 LPENMFKDCT

-1309 ANDGLSVAVCDG
+1309 AGDGLSVAVCDG

-1329 ETEMIKVYSTGGML
+1329 ETEMIKVYSAGGML

>member
-1 MRKIRIKICLLAA
+1 
-14 MLAVATG
+14 
-21 IQASDFVVD
+21 
-30 ELCYNITDA
+30 
-39 EAKTVEVAK
+39 
-48 YDYTVDG
+48 
-55 EMVRPTKMDVVVP
+55 MVRPTKMDVVVP

-92 YGLKNGWF
+92 YGLRGGWF

-304 PVEELAVR
+304 PVEVLAVR

-327 ITLPEGLKRLEK
+327 
-339 NSLYSEVVSATEVTI
+339 
-354 PASVEYVGTYFLRGE
+354 
-369 TLKKITFKGSPVLAD
+369 
-384 NSVGS
+384 
-389 NYKLIHFMSQTP
+389 
-401 PAVGKYSFQSAQL
+401 
-414 MVVAPDIASIPV
+414 
-426 YRTTLS
+426 
-432 GHWGVE
+432 
-438 KGYELSVYGGLKE
+438 
-451 ADNVYYS
+451 
-458 AMEDGNACAIYFDGT
+458 
-473 QTSVALSK
+473 
-481 TIQIDGAARALAK
+481 
-494 IQRGLFYYKNIT
+494 
-506 EVIVPETVKTIGGN
+506 
-520 AFYKCSALTSL
+520 
-531 QLPSE
+531 
-536 VEEIG
+536 
-541 DYAFYECSAWA
+541 
-552 IDVTLPVLKTL
+552 
-563 GKGAF
+563 
-568 QKSGIKSLN
+568 
-577 LTGAPLATI
+577 
-586 PESAFGECSS
+586 
-596 LASITLNEGLSKIE
+596 
-610 SYAFTGAVVTELTI
+610 
-624 PSTVTD
+624 
-630 IYTVGIWSKI
+630 
-640 KKLISKA
+640 
-647 TTPPTLRNSRQLN
+647 
-660 CLLFVPNGC
+660 
-669 VTAYR
+669 
-674 QADRW
+674 
-679 VESTSVI
+679 
-686 AVGEMQTGGLSFYF
+686 
-700 GDTDALLYNVDTD
+700 
-713 VTGSDVVIPA
+713 
-723 TVEQGGNS
+723 
-731 YTVNEMRAALLKNS
+731 
-745 AAVKSVTIPASITQ
+745 
-759 IPNDAFRNC
+759 
-768 TGLTSVTMPA
+768 
-778 TVTSIGAYAF
+778 
-788 NGCKALP
+788 
-795 SVVLPASLGSIGE
+795 
-808 YGFLGCKALT
+808 
-818 SIELPAALTEIGV
+818 
-831 SAFNGCSAMACDVN
+831 
-845 IPDGVTVIPD
+845 
-855 GAFDQSGITGIT
+855 
-867 LGKNVKTV
+867 
-875 GRKAFYNCQNILS
+875 

-916 SLTTMGSNAFWNVG
+916 SLTTMGSNAFWNIG

-1030 IDAAFRGKT
+1030 IDAAFSGKT
-1039 QLQKVTVPAAVKA
+1039 QLQKVTVPVAVKA
-1052 LPENMFRDCT
+1052 LPENMFKDCT

-1190 AGGMIG
+1190 AGGVIG

-1309 ANDGLSVAVCDG
+1309 AGDGLSVAVCDG

-1329 ETEMIKVYSTGGML
+1329 ETEMIKVYSAGGML

>member
-1 MRKIRIKICLLAA
+1 M
-14 MLAVATG
+14 
-21 IQASDFVVD
+21 
-30 ELCYNITDA
+30 
-39 EAKTVEVAK
+39 
-48 YDYTVDG
+48 
-55 EMVRPTKMDVVVP
+55 P

-92 YGLKNGWF
+92 YGLRGGWF

-227 KAYSGRTT
+227 KAYSGRIT

-304 PVEELAVR
+304 PVEVLAVR

-327 ITLPEGLKRLEK
+327 
-339 NSLYSEVVSATEVTI
+339 
-354 PASVEYVGTYFLRGE
+354 
-369 TLKKITFKGSPVLAD
+369 
-384 NSVGS
+384 
-389 NYKLIHFMSQTP
+389 
-401 PAVGKYSFQSAQL
+401 
-414 MVVAPDIASIPV
+414 
-426 YRTTLS
+426 
-432 GHWGVE
+432 
-438 KGYELSVYGGLKE
+438 
-451 ADNVYYS
+451 
-458 AMEDGNACAIYFDGT
+458 
-473 QTSVALSK
+473 
-481 TIQIDGAARALAK
+481 
-494 IQRGLFYYKNIT
+494 
-506 EVIVPETVKTIGGN
+506 
-520 AFYKCSALTSL
+520 
-531 QLPSE
+531 
-536 VEEIG
+536 
-541 DYAFYECSAWA
+541 
-552 IDVTLPVLKTL
+552 
-563 GKGAF
+563 
-568 QKSGIKSLN
+568 
-577 LTGAPLATI
+577 
-586 PESAFGECSS
+586 
-596 LASITLNEGLSKIE
+596 
-610 SYAFTGAVVTELTI
+610 
-624 PSTVTD
+624 
-630 IYTVGIWSKI
+630 
-640 KKLISKA
+640 
-647 TTPPTLRNSRQLN
+647 
-660 CLLFVPNGC
+660 
-669 VTAYR
+669 
-674 QADRW
+674 
-679 VESTSVI
+679 
-686 AVGEMQTGGLSFYF
+686 
-700 GDTDALLYNVDTD
+700 
-713 VTGSDVVIPA
+713 
-723 TVEQGGNS
+723 
-731 YTVNEMRAALLKNS
+731 
-745 AAVKSVTIPASITQ
+745 
-759 IPNDAFRNC
+759 
-768 TGLTSVTMPA
+768 
-778 TVTSIGAYAF
+778 
-788 NGCKALP
+788 
-795 SVVLPASLGSIGE
+795 
-808 YGFLGCKALT
+808 
-818 SIELPAALTEIGV
+818 
-831 SAFNGCSAMACDVN
+831 
-845 IPDGVTVIPD
+845 
-855 GAFDQSGITGIT
+855 
-867 LGKNVKTV
+867 
-875 GRKAFYNCQNILS
+875 

-916 SLTTMGSNAFWNVG
+916 SLTTMGSNAFWNIG

-1030 IDAAFRGKT
+1030 IDAAFSGKT

-1309 ANDGLSVAVCDG
+1309 AGDGLSVAVCDG
-1321 RICVDGVG
+1321 RSAL
-1329 ETEMIKVYSTGGML
+1329 T
-1343 VGMGLNRQVE
+1343 
-1353 VPSPGVYIVEFKKG
+1353 
-1367 TVKVAIR
+1367 A

>member
-1 MRKIRIKICLLAA
+1 

-92 YGLKNGWF
+92 YGLRGGWF

-235 VHVPEGCSDAYNAAG
+235 VYVPEGCSDAYNAAG

-304 PVEELAVR
+304 PVEVLAVR

-327 ITLPEGLKRLEK
+327 
-339 NSLYSEVVSATEVTI
+339 
-354 PASVEYVGTYFLRGE
+354 
-369 TLKKITFKGSPVLAD
+369 
-384 NSVGS
+384 
-389 NYKLIHFMSQTP
+389 
-401 PAVGKYSFQSAQL
+401 
-414 MVVAPDIASIPV
+414 
-426 YRTTLS
+426 
-432 GHWGVE
+432 
-438 KGYELSVYGGLKE
+438 
-451 ADNVYYS
+451 
-458 AMEDGNACAIYFDGT
+458 
-473 QTSVALSK
+473 
-481 TIQIDGAARALAK
+481 
-494 IQRGLFYYKNIT
+494 
-506 EVIVPETVKTIGGN
+506 
-520 AFYKCSALTSL
+520 
-531 QLPSE
+531 
-536 VEEIG
+536 
-541 DYAFYECSAWA
+541 
-552 IDVTLPVLKTL
+552 
-563 GKGAF
+563 
-568 QKSGIKSLN
+568 
-577 LTGAPLATI
+577 
-586 PESAFGECSS
+586 
-596 LASITLNEGLSKIE
+596 
-610 SYAFTGAVVTELTI
+610 
-624 PSTVTD
+624 
-630 IYTVGIWSKI
+630 
-640 KKLISKA
+640 
-647 TTPPTLRNSRQLN
+647 
-660 CLLFVPNGC
+660 
-669 VTAYR
+669 
-674 QADRW
+674 
-679 VESTSVI
+679 
-686 AVGEMQTGGLSFYF
+686 
-700 GDTDALLYNVDTD
+700 
-713 VTGSDVVIPA
+713 
-723 TVEQGGNS
+723 
-731 YTVNEMRAALLKNS
+731 
-745 AAVKSVTIPASITQ
+745 
-759 IPNDAFRNC
+759 
-768 TGLTSVTMPA
+768 
-778 TVTSIGAYAF
+778 
-788 NGCKALP
+788 
-795 SVVLPASLGSIGE
+795 
-808 YGFLGCKALT
+808 
-818 SIELPAALTEIGV
+818 
-831 SAFNGCSAMACDVN
+831 
-845 IPDGVTVIPD
+845 
-855 GAFDQSGITGIT
+855 
-867 LGKNVKTV
+867 
-875 GRKAFYNCQNILS
+875 

-916 SLTTMGSNAFWNVG
+916 SLTTMGSNAFWNIG

-1030 IDAAFRGKT
+1030 IDVAFSGKT

-1254 TCLAVTPPSIRDNT
+1254 TCLAVTPLSIRDNT

-1309 ANDGLSVAVCDG
+1309 AGDGLSVAVCDG

-1329 ETEMIKVYSTGGML
+1329 ETEMIKVYSAGGML

>member
-1 MRKIRIKICLLAA
+1 

-68 MTVVNPNDN
+68 TTVVNPNDN
-77 QTYRVTALGDGAFTV
+77 QTYRVTALGDGAFTI
-92 YGLKNGWF
+92 YGLRSGWF
-100 DYTSIVLPEGLL
+100 NYTSIVLPEGLL
-112 EIKANAFSGQS
+112 EIKANAFSGQRNL
-123 KLTSLVIPGTV
+123 KSLVIPGTV

-354 PASVEYVGTYFLRGE
+354 PASVEYVGTYFLRGK

-389 NYKLIHFMSQTP
+389 DYKLIHFMSQTP
-401 PAVGKYSFQSAQL
+401 PAVGKYSFQSAHL

-481 TIQIDGAARALAK
+481 TIQIGGAARALAK
-494 IQRGLFYYKNIT
+494 IQRGLFYYKKIT

-531 QLPSE
+531 QLPSG

-541 DYAFYECSAWA
+541 DYAFYECSALA
-552 IDVTLPVLKTL
+552 IDVTLPGLKTL

-568 QKSGIKSLN
+568 QISGIKSLN

-586 PESAFGECSS
+586 PEFAFGQCSS
-596 LASITLNEGLSKIE
+596 LASITLNEGLSIIG
-610 SYAFTGAVVTELTI
+610 SSAFTGAVVTELTI

-660 CLLFVPNGC
+660 CPLFVPNGC

-686 AVGEMQTGGLSFYF
+686 AAGEMQTGGLSFYL

-723 TVEQGGNS
+723 TVEQDGNS

-768 TGLTSVTMPA
+768 TELTSVTMPA

-788 NGCKALP
+788 
-795 SVVLPASLGSIGE
+795 
-808 YGFLGCKALT
+808 
-818 SIELPAALTEIGV
+818 
-831 SAFNGCSAMACDVN
+831 
-845 IPDGVTVIPD
+845 
-855 GAFDQSGITGIT
+855 
-867 LGKNVKTV
+867 
-875 GRKAFYNCQNILS
+875 
-888 ITLNEGL
+888 
-895 TEIGEMGF
+895 
-903 FNCSKIKELELPA
+903 
-916 SLTTMGSNAFWNVG
+916 
-930 IKVVCHSA
+930 
-938 APLTLPKSTT
+938 
-948 YSYQFKKCTVIVPVG
+948 SY
-963 SVAAYVAATDKGWDE
+963 
-978 SNTYLTFAGLA
+978 
-989 DGVEY
+989 
-994 RANDTEAWV
+994 
-1003 TGVADDT
+1003 
-1010 VVADI
+1010 
-1015 KDYLSI
+1015 
-1021 DGSQMPVTR
+1021 
-1030 IDAAFRGKT
+1030 
-1039 QLQKVTVPAAVKA
+1039 
-1052 LPENMFRDCT
+1052 
-1062 SLNAVT
+1062 
-1068 FASGSQ
+1068 
-1074 LQTIGKW
+1074 
-1081 AFMSTAV
+1081 
-1088 AAIEIPEGVTELP
+1088 
-1101 DGVFKNCLSL
+1101 
-1111 TEITLPSNLV
+1111 
-1121 SVGGGCFY
+1121 
-1129 NCKALTTVNVCADN
+1129 CKALTTVNVCADN

-1177 EFEGCKSLKAVSV
+1177 EFVGCKSLKAVSV

-1309 ANDGLSVAVCDG
+1309 AGDGLSVAVCDG

-1329 ETEMIKVYSTGGML
+1329 ETEKIKVYSTGGML

>member
-1 MRKIRIKICLLAA
+1 MSVGSNACRCDRH
-14 MLAVATG
+14 TG
-21 IQASDFVVD
+21 SDFVVD

-92 YGLKNGWF
+92 YGLRGGWF

-256 LVEGTDHADVDG
+256 LVEGTDHEDVDG

-304 PVEELAVR
+304 PVEVLAVR

-327 ITLPEGLKRLEK
+327 
-339 NSLYSEVVSATEVTI
+339 
-354 PASVEYVGTYFLRGE
+354 
-369 TLKKITFKGSPVLAD
+369 
-384 NSVGS
+384 
-389 NYKLIHFMSQTP
+389 
-401 PAVGKYSFQSAQL
+401 
-414 MVVAPDIASIPV
+414 
-426 YRTTLS
+426 
-432 GHWGVE
+432 
-438 KGYELSVYGGLKE
+438 
-451 ADNVYYS
+451 
-458 AMEDGNACAIYFDGT
+458 
-473 QTSVALSK
+473 
-481 TIQIDGAARALAK
+481 
-494 IQRGLFYYKNIT
+494 
-506 EVIVPETVKTIGGN
+506 
-520 AFYKCSALTSL
+520 
-531 QLPSE
+531 
-536 VEEIG
+536 
-541 DYAFYECSAWA
+541 
-552 IDVTLPVLKTL
+552 
-563 GKGAF
+563 
-568 QKSGIKSLN
+568 
-577 LTGAPLATI
+577 
-586 PESAFGECSS
+586 
-596 LASITLNEGLSKIE
+596 
-610 SYAFTGAVVTELTI
+610 
-624 PSTVTD
+624 
-630 IYTVGIWSKI
+630 
-640 KKLISKA
+640 
-647 TTPPTLRNSRQLN
+647 
-660 CLLFVPNGC
+660 
-669 VTAYR
+669 
-674 QADRW
+674 
-679 VESTSVI
+679 
-686 AVGEMQTGGLSFYF
+686 
-700 GDTDALLYNVDTD
+700 
-713 VTGSDVVIPA
+713 
-723 TVEQGGNS
+723 
-731 YTVNEMRAALLKNS
+731 
-745 AAVKSVTIPASITQ
+745 
-759 IPNDAFRNC
+759 
-768 TGLTSVTMPA
+768 
-778 TVTSIGAYAF
+778 
-788 NGCKALP
+788 
-795 SVVLPASLGSIGE
+795 
-808 YGFLGCKALT
+808 
-818 SIELPAALTEIGV
+818 
-831 SAFNGCSAMACDVN
+831 
-845 IPDGVTVIPD
+845 
-855 GAFDQSGITGIT
+855 
-867 LGKNVKTV
+867 
-875 GRKAFYNCQNILS
+875 

-916 SLTTMGSNAFWNVG
+916 SLTTMGSNAFWNIG

-938 APLTLPKSTT
+938 APLTLPKSTM

-1030 IDAAFRGKT
+1030 IDAAFSGKT

-1052 LPENMFRDCT
+1052 LPENMFKDCT

-1309 ANDGLSVAVCDG
+1309 AGDGLSVAVCDG

-1329 ETEMIKVYSTGGML
+1329 ETEMIKVYSAGGML

>member
-1 MRKIRIKICLLAA
+1 
-14 MLAVATG
+14 
-21 IQASDFVVD
+21 
-30 ELCYNITDA
+30 
-39 EAKTVEVAK
+39 
-48 YDYTVDG
+48 
-55 EMVRPTKMDVVVP
+55 MVRPTKMDVVVP

-92 YGLKNGWF
+92 YGLRGGWF

-304 PVEELAVR
+304 PVEVLAVR

-327 ITLPEGLKRLEK
+327 
-339 NSLYSEVVSATEVTI
+339 
-354 PASVEYVGTYFLRGE
+354 
-369 TLKKITFKGSPVLAD
+369 
-384 NSVGS
+384 
-389 NYKLIHFMSQTP
+389 
-401 PAVGKYSFQSAQL
+401 
-414 MVVAPDIASIPV
+414 
-426 YRTTLS
+426 
-432 GHWGVE
+432 
-438 KGYELSVYGGLKE
+438 
-451 ADNVYYS
+451 
-458 AMEDGNACAIYFDGT
+458 
-473 QTSVALSK
+473 
-481 TIQIDGAARALAK
+481 
-494 IQRGLFYYKNIT
+494 
-506 EVIVPETVKTIGGN
+506 
-520 AFYKCSALTSL
+520 
-531 QLPSE
+531 
-536 VEEIG
+536 
-541 DYAFYECSAWA
+541 
-552 IDVTLPVLKTL
+552 
-563 GKGAF
+563 
-568 QKSGIKSLN
+568 
-577 LTGAPLATI
+577 
-586 PESAFGECSS
+586 
-596 LASITLNEGLSKIE
+596 
-610 SYAFTGAVVTELTI
+610 
-624 PSTVTD
+624 
-630 IYTVGIWSKI
+630 
-640 KKLISKA
+640 
-647 TTPPTLRNSRQLN
+647 
-660 CLLFVPNGC
+660 
-669 VTAYR
+669 
-674 QADRW
+674 
-679 VESTSVI
+679 
-686 AVGEMQTGGLSFYF
+686 
-700 GDTDALLYNVDTD
+700 
-713 VTGSDVVIPA
+713 
-723 TVEQGGNS
+723 
-731 YTVNEMRAALLKNS
+731 
-745 AAVKSVTIPASITQ
+745 
-759 IPNDAFRNC
+759 
-768 TGLTSVTMPA
+768 
-778 TVTSIGAYAF
+778 
-788 NGCKALP
+788 
-795 SVVLPASLGSIGE
+795 
-808 YGFLGCKALT
+808 
-818 SIELPAALTEIGV
+818 
-831 SAFNGCSAMACDVN
+831 
-845 IPDGVTVIPD
+845 
-855 GAFDQSGITGIT
+855 
-867 LGKNVKTV
+867 
-875 GRKAFYNCQNILS
+875 

-916 SLTTMGSNAFWNVG
+916 SLTTMGSNAFWNIG

-1030 IDAAFRGKT
+1030 IDAAFSGKT
-1039 QLQKVTVPAAVKA
+1039 QLQKVTVPVAVKA
-1052 LPENMFRDCT
+1052 LPENMFKDCT

-1111 TEITLPSNLV
+1111 TEITLPPNLV

-1309 ANDGLSVAVCDG
+1309 AGDGLSVAVCDG

-1329 ETEMIKVYSTGGML
+1329 ETEMIKVYSAGGML

>member
-1 MRKIRIKICLLAA
+1 

-92 YGLKNGWF
+92 YGLSGGWF

-304 PVEELAVR
+304 PVEVLAVR

-327 ITLPEGLKRLEK
+327 
-339 NSLYSEVVSATEVTI
+339 
-354 PASVEYVGTYFLRGE
+354 
-369 TLKKITFKGSPVLAD
+369 
-384 NSVGS
+384 
-389 NYKLIHFMSQTP
+389 
-401 PAVGKYSFQSAQL
+401 
-414 MVVAPDIASIPV
+414 
-426 YRTTLS
+426 
-432 GHWGVE
+432 
-438 KGYELSVYGGLKE
+438 
-451 ADNVYYS
+451 
-458 AMEDGNACAIYFDGT
+458 
-473 QTSVALSK
+473 
-481 TIQIDGAARALAK
+481 
-494 IQRGLFYYKNIT
+494 
-506 EVIVPETVKTIGGN
+506 
-520 AFYKCSALTSL
+520 
-531 QLPSE
+531 
-536 VEEIG
+536 
-541 DYAFYECSAWA
+541 
-552 IDVTLPVLKTL
+552 
-563 GKGAF
+563 
-568 QKSGIKSLN
+568 
-577 LTGAPLATI
+577 
-586 PESAFGECSS
+586 
-596 LASITLNEGLSKIE
+596 ITLNEGLSKIE

-660 CLLFVPNGC
+660 CPLFVPNGC

-1074 LQTIGKW
+1074 LQTFGKW

-1129 NCKALTTVNVCADN
+1129 NCKALTTVNVYADN

-1289 TGWKEFSNIGDLTT
+1289 TGWREFSNIGDLTT

-1309 ANDGLSVAVCDG
+1309 ANDGVSVAVCDG

>member
-1 MRKIRIKICLLAA
+1 MSVGSNACRCDRH
-14 MLAVATG
+14 TG
-21 IQASDFVVD
+21 SDFVVD

-92 YGLKNGWF
+92 YGLRGGWF

-304 PVEELAVR
+304 PVEVLAVR

-327 ITLPEGLKRLEK
+327 
-339 NSLYSEVVSATEVTI
+339 
-354 PASVEYVGTYFLRGE
+354 
-369 TLKKITFKGSPVLAD
+369 
-384 NSVGS
+384 
-389 NYKLIHFMSQTP
+389 
-401 PAVGKYSFQSAQL
+401 
-414 MVVAPDIASIPV
+414 
-426 YRTTLS
+426 
-432 GHWGVE
+432 
-438 KGYELSVYGGLKE
+438 
-451 ADNVYYS
+451 
-458 AMEDGNACAIYFDGT
+458 
-473 QTSVALSK
+473 
-481 TIQIDGAARALAK
+481 
-494 IQRGLFYYKNIT
+494 
-506 EVIVPETVKTIGGN
+506 
-520 AFYKCSALTSL
+520 
-531 QLPSE
+531 
-536 VEEIG
+536 
-541 DYAFYECSAWA
+541 
-552 IDVTLPVLKTL
+552 
-563 GKGAF
+563 
-568 QKSGIKSLN
+568 
-577 LTGAPLATI
+577 
-586 PESAFGECSS
+586 
-596 LASITLNEGLSKIE
+596 
-610 SYAFTGAVVTELTI
+610 
-624 PSTVTD
+624 
-630 IYTVGIWSKI
+630 
-640 KKLISKA
+640 
-647 TTPPTLRNSRQLN
+647 
-660 CLLFVPNGC
+660 
-669 VTAYR
+669 
-674 QADRW
+674 
-679 VESTSVI
+679 
-686 AVGEMQTGGLSFYF
+686 
-700 GDTDALLYNVDTD
+700 
-713 VTGSDVVIPA
+713 
-723 TVEQGGNS
+723 
-731 YTVNEMRAALLKNS
+731 
-745 AAVKSVTIPASITQ
+745 
-759 IPNDAFRNC
+759 
-768 TGLTSVTMPA
+768 
-778 TVTSIGAYAF
+778 
-788 NGCKALP
+788 
-795 SVVLPASLGSIGE
+795 
-808 YGFLGCKALT
+808 
-818 SIELPAALTEIGV
+818 
-831 SAFNGCSAMACDVN
+831 
-845 IPDGVTVIPD
+845 
-855 GAFDQSGITGIT
+855 
-867 LGKNVKTV
+867 
-875 GRKAFYNCQNILS
+875 

-916 SLTTMGSNAFWNVG
+916 SLTTMGSNAFWNIG

-1030 IDAAFRGKT
+1030 IDAAFSGKT

-1052 LPENMFRDCT
+1052 LPENMFKDCT

-1129 NCKALTTVNVCADN
+1129 NCKALTTVNVYADN

-1309 ANDGLSVAVCDG
+1309 AGDGLSVAVCDG

-1329 ETEMIKVYSTGGML
+1329 ETEMIKVYSAGGML

>member
-1 MRKIRIKICLLAA
+1 MRERNIFAALIFCSRFENADFCERKNKPNLMRKIRIKICLLAA

-92 YGLKNGWF
+92 YGLRGGWF

-304 PVEELAVR
+304 PVEVLAVR

-327 ITLPEGLKRLEK
+327 
-339 NSLYSEVVSATEVTI
+339 
-354 PASVEYVGTYFLRGE
+354 
-369 TLKKITFKGSPVLAD
+369 
-384 NSVGS
+384 
-389 NYKLIHFMSQTP
+389 
-401 PAVGKYSFQSAQL
+401 
-414 MVVAPDIASIPV
+414 
-426 YRTTLS
+426 
-432 GHWGVE
+432 
-438 KGYELSVYGGLKE
+438 
-451 ADNVYYS
+451 
-458 AMEDGNACAIYFDGT
+458 
-473 QTSVALSK
+473 
-481 TIQIDGAARALAK
+481 
-494 IQRGLFYYKNIT
+494 
-506 EVIVPETVKTIGGN
+506 
-520 AFYKCSALTSL
+520 
-531 QLPSE
+531 
-536 VEEIG
+536 
-541 DYAFYECSAWA
+541 
-552 IDVTLPVLKTL
+552 
-563 GKGAF
+563 
-568 QKSGIKSLN
+568 
-577 LTGAPLATI
+577 
-586 PESAFGECSS
+586 
-596 LASITLNEGLSKIE
+596 
-610 SYAFTGAVVTELTI
+610 
-624 PSTVTD
+624 
-630 IYTVGIWSKI
+630 
-640 KKLISKA
+640 
-647 TTPPTLRNSRQLN
+647 
-660 CLLFVPNGC
+660 
-669 VTAYR
+669 
-674 QADRW
+674 
-679 VESTSVI
+679 
-686 AVGEMQTGGLSFYF
+686 
-700 GDTDALLYNVDTD
+700 
-713 VTGSDVVIPA
+713 
-723 TVEQGGNS
+723 
-731 YTVNEMRAALLKNS
+731 
-745 AAVKSVTIPASITQ
+745 
-759 IPNDAFRNC
+759 
-768 TGLTSVTMPA
+768 
-778 TVTSIGAYAF
+778 
-788 NGCKALP
+788 
-795 SVVLPASLGSIGE
+795 
-808 YGFLGCKALT
+808 
-818 SIELPAALTEIGV
+818 
-831 SAFNGCSAMACDVN
+831 
-845 IPDGVTVIPD
+845 
-855 GAFDQSGITGIT
+855 
-867 LGKNVKTV
+867 
-875 GRKAFYNCQNILS
+875 

-916 SLTTMGSNAFWNVG
+916 SLTTMGSNAFWNIG

-1030 IDAAFRGKT
+1030 IDAAFSGKT

-1052 LPENMFRDCT
+1052 LPENMFKDCT

-1209 GIAEGVKTIGEYA
+1209 GIAEGVKTIGKYA

-1309 ANDGLSVAVCDG
+1309 AGDGLSVAVCDG

-1329 ETEMIKVYSTGGML
+1329 ETEMIKVYSAGGML

>member
-1 MRKIRIKICLLAA
+1 

-68 MTVVNPNDN
+68 PTVVNPNDN

-92 YGLKNGWF
+92 YGLRGGWF

-123 KLTSLVIPGTV
+123 NLTSLVIPGTV

-304 PVEELAVR
+304 PVEVLAVR

-354 PASVEYVGTYFLRGE
+354 PASVEYVGTYFLRGK

-389 NYKLIHFMSQTP
+389 DYKLIHFMSQTP
-401 PAVGKYSFQSAQL
+401 PAVGKYSFQSAHL

-494 IQRGLFYYKNIT
+494 IQRGLFYYKKIT

-531 QLPSE
+531 QLPSG

-541 DYAFYECSAWA
+541 DYAFYECSALA
-552 IDVTLPVLKTL
+552 IDVTLPGLKTL

-568 QKSGIKSLN
+568 QISGIKSLN

-586 PESAFGECSS
+586 PEFAFGQCSS
-596 LASITLNEGLSKIE
+596 LASITLNEGLSMIG
-610 SYAFTGAVVTELTI
+610 SSAFTGAVVTELTI

-660 CLLFVPNGC
+660 CPLFVPNGC

-686 AVGEMQTGGLSFYF
+686 AAGEMQTGGLSFYL

-723 TVEQGGNS
+723 TVEQDGNS

-768 TGLTSVTMPA
+768 TELTSVTMPA

-818 SIELPAALTEIGV
+818 SIELPAALTEI
-831 SAFNGCSAMACDVN
+831 
-845 IPDGVTVIPD
+845 
-855 GAFDQSGITGIT
+855 
-867 LGKNVKTV
+867 
-875 GRKAFYNCQNILS
+875 
-888 ITLNEGL
+888 
-895 TEIGEMGF
+895 
-903 FNCSKIKELELPA
+903 
-916 SLTTMGSNAFWNVG
+916 
-930 IKVVCHSA
+930 
-938 APLTLPKSTT
+938 
-948 YSYQFKKCTVIVPVG
+948 
-963 SVAAYVAATDKGWDE
+963 
-978 SNTYLTFAGLA
+978 
-989 DGVEY
+989 
-994 RANDTEAWV
+994 
-1003 TGVADDT
+1003 
-1010 VVADI
+1010 
-1015 KDYLSI
+1015 
-1021 DGSQMPVTR
+1021 
-1030 IDAAFRGKT
+1030 
-1039 QLQKVTVPAAVKA
+1039 
-1052 LPENMFRDCT
+1052 
-1062 SLNAVT
+1062 
-1068 FASGSQ
+1068 
-1074 LQTIGKW
+1074 
-1081 AFMSTAV
+1081 
-1088 AAIEIPEGVTELP
+1088 
-1101 DGVFKNCLSL
+1101 
-1111 TEITLPSNLV
+1111 TLPSNLV

-1129 NCKALTTVNVCADN
+1129 NCKALKTVNVDADN

-1177 EFEGCKSLKAVSV
+1177 EFDGCKSLKAVSV

-1196 SFAFDGCESLVSV
+1196 AFAFDGCESLVSV

-1289 TGWKEFSNIGDLTT
+1289 TGWREFSNIGDLTT

>member
-1 MRKIRIKICLLAA
+1 

-68 MTVVNPNDN
+68 MTVVNPNGN

-92 YGLKNGWF
+92 YGLRGGWF

-235 VHVPEGCSDAYNAAG
+235 VYVPEGCSDAYNAAG

-304 PVEELAVR
+304 PVEVLAVR

-327 ITLPEGLKRLEK
+327 
-339 NSLYSEVVSATEVTI
+339 
-354 PASVEYVGTYFLRGE
+354 
-369 TLKKITFKGSPVLAD
+369 
-384 NSVGS
+384 
-389 NYKLIHFMSQTP
+389 
-401 PAVGKYSFQSAQL
+401 
-414 MVVAPDIASIPV
+414 
-426 YRTTLS
+426 
-432 GHWGVE
+432 
-438 KGYELSVYGGLKE
+438 
-451 ADNVYYS
+451 
-458 AMEDGNACAIYFDGT
+458 
-473 QTSVALSK
+473 
-481 TIQIDGAARALAK
+481 
-494 IQRGLFYYKNIT
+494 
-506 EVIVPETVKTIGGN
+506 
-520 AFYKCSALTSL
+520 
-531 QLPSE
+531 
-536 VEEIG
+536 
-541 DYAFYECSAWA
+541 
-552 IDVTLPVLKTL
+552 
-563 GKGAF
+563 
-568 QKSGIKSLN
+568 
-577 LTGAPLATI
+577 
-586 PESAFGECSS
+586 
-596 LASITLNEGLSKIE
+596 
-610 SYAFTGAVVTELTI
+610 
-624 PSTVTD
+624 
-630 IYTVGIWSKI
+630 
-640 KKLISKA
+640 
-647 TTPPTLRNSRQLN
+647 
-660 CLLFVPNGC
+660 
-669 VTAYR
+669 
-674 QADRW
+674 
-679 VESTSVI
+679 
-686 AVGEMQTGGLSFYF
+686 
-700 GDTDALLYNVDTD
+700 
-713 VTGSDVVIPA
+713 
-723 TVEQGGNS
+723 
-731 YTVNEMRAALLKNS
+731 
-745 AAVKSVTIPASITQ
+745 
-759 IPNDAFRNC
+759 
-768 TGLTSVTMPA
+768 
-778 TVTSIGAYAF
+778 
-788 NGCKALP
+788 
-795 SVVLPASLGSIGE
+795 
-808 YGFLGCKALT
+808 
-818 SIELPAALTEIGV
+818 
-831 SAFNGCSAMACDVN
+831 
-845 IPDGVTVIPD
+845 
-855 GAFDQSGITGIT
+855 
-867 LGKNVKTV
+867 
-875 GRKAFYNCQNILS
+875 

-916 SLTTMGSNAFWNVG
+916 SLTTMGSNAFWNIG

-1030 IDAAFRGKT
+1030 IDAAFSGKT
-1039 QLQKVTVPAAVKA
+1039 QLQKVTVPVAVKA
-1052 LPENMFRDCT
+1052 LPENMFKDCT

-1268 FTDYSAHLCVPAE
+1268 FTDYSAHICVPAE

-1309 ANDGLSVAVCDG
+1309 AGDGLSVAVCDG

-1329 ETEMIKVYSTGGML
+1329 ETEMIKVYSAGGML

>member
-1 MRKIRIKICLLAA
+1 

-92 YGLKNGWF
+92 YGLKRGWF

-112 EIKANAFSGQS
+112 EIKANAFSGQR

-304 PVEELAVR
+304 PVEVLAVR

-389 NYKLIHFMSQTP
+389 NYKFVHFMSQTP
-401 PAVGKYSFQSAQL
+401 PSVGKYSFQSAQL

-481 TIQIDGAARALAK
+481 TIQIGGAARALAK

-660 CLLFVPNGC
+660 CPLFVPNGC

-795 SVVLPASLGSIGE
+795 SVVLPASLGSIG
-808 YGFLGCKALT
+808 
-818 SIELPAALTEIGV
+818 
-831 SAFNGCSAMACDVN
+831 
-845 IPDGVTVIPD
+845 
-855 GAFDQSGITGIT
+855 
-867 LGKNVKTV
+867 
-875 GRKAFYNCQNILS
+875 
-888 ITLNEGL
+888 
-895 TEIGEMGF
+895 
-903 FNCSKIKELELPA
+903 
-916 SLTTMGSNAFWNVG
+916 
-930 IKVVCHSA
+930 
-938 APLTLPKSTT
+938 
-948 YSYQFKKCTVIVPVG
+948 
-963 SVAAYVAATDKGWDE
+963 
-978 SNTYLTFAGLA
+978 
-989 DGVEY
+989 
-994 RANDTEAWV
+994 
-1003 TGVADDT
+1003 
-1010 VVADI
+1010 
-1015 KDYLSI
+1015 
-1021 DGSQMPVTR
+1021 
-1030 IDAAFRGKT
+1030 
-1039 QLQKVTVPAAVKA
+1039 
-1052 LPENMFRDCT
+1052 
-1062 SLNAVT
+1062 
-1068 FASGSQ
+1068 
-1074 LQTIGKW
+1074 KW

-1101 DGVFKNCLSL
+1101 DGVFKGCLSL

-1129 NCKALTTVNVCADN
+1129 NCKALTTVNVYADN

-1177 EFEGCKSLKAVSV
+1177 EFVGCKSLKAVSV

-1289 TGWKEFSNIGDLTT
+1289 SGWKEFSNIGDLTT

-1309 ANDGLSVAVCDG
+1309 AGDGLSVAVCDG

>member
-1 MRKIRIKICLLAA
+1 
-14 MLAVATG
+14 
-21 IQASDFVVD
+21 
-30 ELCYNITDA
+30 
-39 EAKTVEVAK
+39 
-48 YDYTVDG
+48 
-55 EMVRPTKMDVVVP
+55 MVRPTKMDVVVP

-92 YGLKNGWF
+92 YGLRGGWF

-112 EIKANAFSGQS
+112 EIKANAFSWQS

-304 PVEELAVR
+304 PVEVLAVR

-327 ITLPEGLKRLEK
+327 
-339 NSLYSEVVSATEVTI
+339 
-354 PASVEYVGTYFLRGE
+354 
-369 TLKKITFKGSPVLAD
+369 
-384 NSVGS
+384 
-389 NYKLIHFMSQTP
+389 
-401 PAVGKYSFQSAQL
+401 
-414 MVVAPDIASIPV
+414 
-426 YRTTLS
+426 
-432 GHWGVE
+432 
-438 KGYELSVYGGLKE
+438 
-451 ADNVYYS
+451 
-458 AMEDGNACAIYFDGT
+458 
-473 QTSVALSK
+473 
-481 TIQIDGAARALAK
+481 
-494 IQRGLFYYKNIT
+494 
-506 EVIVPETVKTIGGN
+506 
-520 AFYKCSALTSL
+520 
-531 QLPSE
+531 
-536 VEEIG
+536 
-541 DYAFYECSAWA
+541 
-552 IDVTLPVLKTL
+552 
-563 GKGAF
+563 
-568 QKSGIKSLN
+568 
-577 LTGAPLATI
+577 
-586 PESAFGECSS
+586 
-596 LASITLNEGLSKIE
+596 
-610 SYAFTGAVVTELTI
+610 
-624 PSTVTD
+624 
-630 IYTVGIWSKI
+630 
-640 KKLISKA
+640 
-647 TTPPTLRNSRQLN
+647 
-660 CLLFVPNGC
+660 
-669 VTAYR
+669 
-674 QADRW
+674 
-679 VESTSVI
+679 
-686 AVGEMQTGGLSFYF
+686 
-700 GDTDALLYNVDTD
+700 
-713 VTGSDVVIPA
+713 
-723 TVEQGGNS
+723 
-731 YTVNEMRAALLKNS
+731 
-745 AAVKSVTIPASITQ
+745 
-759 IPNDAFRNC
+759 
-768 TGLTSVTMPA
+768 
-778 TVTSIGAYAF
+778 
-788 NGCKALP
+788 
-795 SVVLPASLGSIGE
+795 
-808 YGFLGCKALT
+808 
-818 SIELPAALTEIGV
+818 
-831 SAFNGCSAMACDVN
+831 
-845 IPDGVTVIPD
+845 
-855 GAFDQSGITGIT
+855 
-867 LGKNVKTV
+867 
-875 GRKAFYNCQNILS
+875 

-916 SLTTMGSNAFWNVG
+916 SLTTMGSNAFWNIG

-1030 IDAAFRGKT
+1030 IDAAFSGKT

-1052 LPENMFRDCT
+1052 LPENMFKDCT

-1309 ANDGLSVAVCDG
+1309 AGDGLSVAVCDG

-1329 ETEMIKVYSTGGML
+1329 ETEMIKVYSAGGML

>member
-1 MRKIRIKICLLAA
+1 
-14 MLAVATG
+14 
-21 IQASDFVVD
+21 
-30 ELCYNITDA
+30 
-39 EAKTVEVAK
+39 
-48 YDYTVDG
+48 
-55 EMVRPTKMDVVVP
+55 MDVVVP

-92 YGLKNGWF
+92 YGLRGGWF

-304 PVEELAVR
+304 PVEVLAVR

-327 ITLPEGLKRLEK
+327 
-339 NSLYSEVVSATEVTI
+339 
-354 PASVEYVGTYFLRGE
+354 
-369 TLKKITFKGSPVLAD
+369 
-384 NSVGS
+384 
-389 NYKLIHFMSQTP
+389 
-401 PAVGKYSFQSAQL
+401 
-414 MVVAPDIASIPV
+414 
-426 YRTTLS
+426 
-432 GHWGVE
+432 
-438 KGYELSVYGGLKE
+438 
-451 ADNVYYS
+451 
-458 AMEDGNACAIYFDGT
+458 
-473 QTSVALSK
+473 
-481 TIQIDGAARALAK
+481 
-494 IQRGLFYYKNIT
+494 
-506 EVIVPETVKTIGGN
+506 
-520 AFYKCSALTSL
+520 
-531 QLPSE
+531 
-536 VEEIG
+536 
-541 DYAFYECSAWA
+541 
-552 IDVTLPVLKTL
+552 
-563 GKGAF
+563 
-568 QKSGIKSLN
+568 
-577 LTGAPLATI
+577 
-586 PESAFGECSS
+586 
-596 LASITLNEGLSKIE
+596 
-610 SYAFTGAVVTELTI
+610 
-624 PSTVTD
+624 
-630 IYTVGIWSKI
+630 
-640 KKLISKA
+640 
-647 TTPPTLRNSRQLN
+647 
-660 CLLFVPNGC
+660 
-669 VTAYR
+669 
-674 QADRW
+674 
-679 VESTSVI
+679 
-686 AVGEMQTGGLSFYF
+686 
-700 GDTDALLYNVDTD
+700 
-713 VTGSDVVIPA
+713 
-723 TVEQGGNS
+723 
-731 YTVNEMRAALLKNS
+731 
-745 AAVKSVTIPASITQ
+745 
-759 IPNDAFRNC
+759 
-768 TGLTSVTMPA
+768 
-778 TVTSIGAYAF
+778 
-788 NGCKALP
+788 
-795 SVVLPASLGSIGE
+795 
-808 YGFLGCKALT
+808 
-818 SIELPAALTEIGV
+818 
-831 SAFNGCSAMACDVN
+831 
-845 IPDGVTVIPD
+845 
-855 GAFDQSGITGIT
+855 
-867 LGKNVKTV
+867 
-875 GRKAFYNCQNILS
+875 

-916 SLTTMGSNAFWNVG
+916 SLTTMGSNAFWNIG

-1030 IDAAFRGKT
+1030 IDAAFSGKT

-1052 LPENMFRDCT
+1052 LPENMFKDCT

-1309 ANDGLSVAVCDG
+1309 AGDGLSVAVCDG

-1329 ETEMIKVYSTGGML
+1329 ETEVIKVYSAGGML

>member
-1 MRKIRIKICLLAA
+1 MKRKIMILTIAFLSSVLMCANVFAA
-14 MLAVATG
+14 A
-21 IQASDFVVD
+21 
-30 ELCYNITDA
+30 
-39 EAKTVEVAK
+39 
-48 YDYTVDG
+48 
-55 EMVRPTKMDVVVP
+55 
-68 MTVVNPNDN
+68 
-77 QTYRVTALGDGAFTV
+77 
-92 YGLKNGWF
+92 
-100 DYTSIVLPEGLL
+100 
-112 EIKANAFSGQS
+112 
-123 KLTSLVIPGTV
+123 
-134 KSVKTKFAQM
+134 
-144 SGISELTFPASV
+144 
-156 KEMVTIESG
+156 SG
-165 RIQKLT
+165 RC
-171 IEGSPTIT
+171 GDSIT
-179 AGSRDYITGSVTN
+179 W
-192 NIVYFIDNDTSYK
+192 
-205 NVEITLTS
+205 TLDD
-213 AVPPTLPEVTRIQY
+213 
-227 KAYSGRTT
+227 SG
-235 VHVPEGCSDAYNAAG
+235 N
-250 WNQAEV
+250 
-256 LVEGTDHADVDG
+256 L
-268 IRYYHDSHRAIGYD
+268 
-282 VVSELNGPLNIPQ
+282 
-295 TVQIGGKTY
+295 
-304 PVEELAVR
+304 
-312 MFEGEGES
+312 
-320 LIKNITA
+320 
-327 ITLPEGLKRLEK
+327 
-339 NSLYSEVVSATEVTI
+339 
-354 PASVEYVGTYFLRGE
+354 
-369 TLKKITFKGSPVLAD
+369 
-384 NSVGS
+384 
-389 NYKLIHFMSQTP
+389 
-401 PAVGKYSFQSAQL
+401 
-414 MVVAPDIASIPV
+414 
-426 YRTTLS
+426 TLS
-432 GHWGVE
+432 GSGEMWN
-438 KGYELSVYGGLKE
+438 YGI
-451 ADNVYYS
+451 V
-458 AMEDGNACAIYFDGT
+458 
-473 QTSVALSK
+473 TSPFKDYGIK
-481 TIQIDGAARALAK
+481 T
-494 IQRGLFYYKNIT
+494 
-506 EVIVPETVKTIGGN
+506 VTIGDGI
-520 AFYKCSALTSL
+520 TS
-531 QLPSE
+531 
-536 VEEIG
+536 IG
-541 DYAFYECSAWA
+541 DYAFYSCR
-552 IDVTLPVLKTL
+552 
-563 GKGAF
+563 
-568 QKSGIKSLN
+568 
-577 LTGAPLATI
+577 
-586 PESAFGECSS
+586 
-596 LASITLNEGLSKIE
+596 GL
-610 SYAFTGAVVTELTI
+610 TELTL
-624 PSTVTD
+624 P
-630 IYTVGIWSKI
+630 
-640 KKLISKA
+640 
-647 TTPPTLRNSRQLN
+647 NS
-660 CLLFVPNGC
+660 
-669 VTAYR
+669 
-674 QADRW
+674 
-679 VESTSVI
+679 
-686 AVGEMQTGGLSFYF
+686 
-700 GDTDALLYNVDTD
+700 
-713 VTGSDVVIPA
+713 
-723 TVEQGGNS
+723 
-731 YTVNEMRAALLKNS
+731 
-745 AAVKSVTIPASITQ
+745 
-759 IPNDAFRNC
+759 
-768 TGLTSVTMPA
+768 
-778 TVTSIGAYAF
+778 VTSIGNPNSVTSIGNSAFGGCSGLEKITVDGGNKRYDSRDNCNSIIETGTNTLIVGCKNSVIPNSVTSIGDGAFRGCSGLTELILPNSVTSIGEYAF
-788 NGCKALP
+788 YYCSELTELTLPNSVTSIGWYAFQGCKALP

-916 SLTTMGSNAFWNVG
+916 SLTTMGSSAFWNVG

-938 APLTLPKSTT
+938 APLTLPKSTM

-1021 DGSQMPVTR
+1021 DGSQMPVIR

-1101 DGVFKNCLSL
+1101 DGVFSGCLSL

-1129 NCKALTTVNVCADN
+1129 NCKALTTVNVDADN

-1177 EFEGCKSLKAVSV
+1177 EFDGCKSLKAVSV

-1196 SFAFDGCESLVSV
+1196 AFAFDGCESLVSV

-1353 VPSPGVYIVEFKKG
+1353 VPSPGVYIVKFKKG

>member
-1 MRKIRIKICLLAA
+1 
-14 MLAVATG
+14 
-21 IQASDFVVD
+21 
-30 ELCYNITDA
+30 
-39 EAKTVEVAK
+39 
-48 YDYTVDG
+48 
-55 EMVRPTKMDVVVP
+55 MVRPTKMDVVVP

-92 YGLKNGWF
+92 YGLRGGWF

-304 PVEELAVR
+304 PVEVLAVR

-327 ITLPEGLKRLEK
+327 
-339 NSLYSEVVSATEVTI
+339 
-354 PASVEYVGTYFLRGE
+354 
-369 TLKKITFKGSPVLAD
+369 
-384 NSVGS
+384 
-389 NYKLIHFMSQTP
+389 
-401 PAVGKYSFQSAQL
+401 
-414 MVVAPDIASIPV
+414 
-426 YRTTLS
+426 
-432 GHWGVE
+432 
-438 KGYELSVYGGLKE
+438 
-451 ADNVYYS
+451 
-458 AMEDGNACAIYFDGT
+458 
-473 QTSVALSK
+473 
-481 TIQIDGAARALAK
+481 
-494 IQRGLFYYKNIT
+494 
-506 EVIVPETVKTIGGN
+506 
-520 AFYKCSALTSL
+520 
-531 QLPSE
+531 
-536 VEEIG
+536 
-541 DYAFYECSAWA
+541 
-552 IDVTLPVLKTL
+552 
-563 GKGAF
+563 
-568 QKSGIKSLN
+568 
-577 LTGAPLATI
+577 
-586 PESAFGECSS
+586 
-596 LASITLNEGLSKIE
+596 
-610 SYAFTGAVVTELTI
+610 
-624 PSTVTD
+624 
-630 IYTVGIWSKI
+630 
-640 KKLISKA
+640 
-647 TTPPTLRNSRQLN
+647 
-660 CLLFVPNGC
+660 
-669 VTAYR
+669 
-674 QADRW
+674 
-679 VESTSVI
+679 
-686 AVGEMQTGGLSFYF
+686 
-700 GDTDALLYNVDTD
+700 
-713 VTGSDVVIPA
+713 
-723 TVEQGGNS
+723 
-731 YTVNEMRAALLKNS
+731 
-745 AAVKSVTIPASITQ
+745 
-759 IPNDAFRNC
+759 
-768 TGLTSVTMPA
+768 
-778 TVTSIGAYAF
+778 
-788 NGCKALP
+788 
-795 SVVLPASLGSIGE
+795 
-808 YGFLGCKALT
+808 
-818 SIELPAALTEIGV
+818 
-831 SAFNGCSAMACDVN
+831 
-845 IPDGVTVIPD
+845 
-855 GAFDQSGITGIT
+855 
-867 LGKNVKTV
+867 
-875 GRKAFYNCQNILS
+875 

-916 SLTTMGSNAFWNVG
+916 SLTTMGSNAFWNIG

-1030 IDAAFRGKT
+1030 IDAAFSGKT
-1039 QLQKVTVPAAVKA
+1039 QLQKVTVPVAVKA
-1052 LPENMFRDCT
+1052 LPENMFKDCT

-1196 SFAFDGCESLVSV
+1196 AFAFDGCESLVSV

-1309 ANDGLSVAVCDG
+1309 AGDGLSVAVCDG

>member
-1 MRKIRIKICLLAA
+1 
-14 MLAVATG
+14 
-21 IQASDFVVD
+21 
-30 ELCYNITDA
+30 
-39 EAKTVEVAK
+39 
-48 YDYTVDG
+48 
-55 EMVRPTKMDVVVP
+55 MVRPTKMDVVVP

-92 YGLKNGWF
+92 YGLRGGWF

-304 PVEELAVR
+304 PVEVLAVR

-327 ITLPEGLKRLEK
+327 
-339 NSLYSEVVSATEVTI
+339 
-354 PASVEYVGTYFLRGE
+354 
-369 TLKKITFKGSPVLAD
+369 
-384 NSVGS
+384 
-389 NYKLIHFMSQTP
+389 
-401 PAVGKYSFQSAQL
+401 
-414 MVVAPDIASIPV
+414 
-426 YRTTLS
+426 
-432 GHWGVE
+432 
-438 KGYELSVYGGLKE
+438 
-451 ADNVYYS
+451 
-458 AMEDGNACAIYFDGT
+458 
-473 QTSVALSK
+473 
-481 TIQIDGAARALAK
+481 
-494 IQRGLFYYKNIT
+494 
-506 EVIVPETVKTIGGN
+506 
-520 AFYKCSALTSL
+520 
-531 QLPSE
+531 
-536 VEEIG
+536 
-541 DYAFYECSAWA
+541 
-552 IDVTLPVLKTL
+552 
-563 GKGAF
+563 
-568 QKSGIKSLN
+568 
-577 LTGAPLATI
+577 
-586 PESAFGECSS
+586 
-596 LASITLNEGLSKIE
+596 
-610 SYAFTGAVVTELTI
+610 
-624 PSTVTD
+624 
-630 IYTVGIWSKI
+630 
-640 KKLISKA
+640 
-647 TTPPTLRNSRQLN
+647 
-660 CLLFVPNGC
+660 
-669 VTAYR
+669 
-674 QADRW
+674 
-679 VESTSVI
+679 
-686 AVGEMQTGGLSFYF
+686 
-700 GDTDALLYNVDTD
+700 
-713 VTGSDVVIPA
+713 
-723 TVEQGGNS
+723 
-731 YTVNEMRAALLKNS
+731 
-745 AAVKSVTIPASITQ
+745 
-759 IPNDAFRNC
+759 
-768 TGLTSVTMPA
+768 
-778 TVTSIGAYAF
+778 
-788 NGCKALP
+788 
-795 SVVLPASLGSIGE
+795 
-808 YGFLGCKALT
+808 
-818 SIELPAALTEIGV
+818 
-831 SAFNGCSAMACDVN
+831 
-845 IPDGVTVIPD
+845 
-855 GAFDQSGITGIT
+855 
-867 LGKNVKTV
+867 
-875 GRKAFYNCQNILS
+875 

-916 SLTTMGSNAFWNVG
+916 SLTTMGSNAFWNIG

-1030 IDAAFRGKT
+1030 IDAAFSGKT
-1039 QLQKVTVPAAVKA
+1039 QLQKVTVPVAVKA
-1052 LPENMFRDCT
+1052 LPENMFKDCT

-1289 TGWKEFSNIGDLTT
+1289 TGWKKFSNIGDLTT

-1309 ANDGLSVAVCDG
+1309 AGDGLSVAVCDG

-1329 ETEMIKVYSTGGML
+1329 ETEMIKVYSAGGML

>member
-1 MRKIRIKICLLAA
+1 

-92 YGLKNGWF
+92 YGLRGGWF

-304 PVEELAVR
+304 PVEVLAVR

-327 ITLPEGLKRLEK
+327 
-339 NSLYSEVVSATEVTI
+339 
-354 PASVEYVGTYFLRGE
+354 
-369 TLKKITFKGSPVLAD
+369 
-384 NSVGS
+384 
-389 NYKLIHFMSQTP
+389 
-401 PAVGKYSFQSAQL
+401 
-414 MVVAPDIASIPV
+414 
-426 YRTTLS
+426 
-432 GHWGVE
+432 
-438 KGYELSVYGGLKE
+438 
-451 ADNVYYS
+451 
-458 AMEDGNACAIYFDGT
+458 
-473 QTSVALSK
+473 
-481 TIQIDGAARALAK
+481 
-494 IQRGLFYYKNIT
+494 
-506 EVIVPETVKTIGGN
+506 
-520 AFYKCSALTSL
+520 
-531 QLPSE
+531 
-536 VEEIG
+536 
-541 DYAFYECSAWA
+541 
-552 IDVTLPVLKTL
+552 
-563 GKGAF
+563 
-568 QKSGIKSLN
+568 
-577 LTGAPLATI
+577 
-586 PESAFGECSS
+586 
-596 LASITLNEGLSKIE
+596 
-610 SYAFTGAVVTELTI
+610 
-624 PSTVTD
+624 
-630 IYTVGIWSKI
+630 
-640 KKLISKA
+640 
-647 TTPPTLRNSRQLN
+647 
-660 CLLFVPNGC
+660 
-669 VTAYR
+669 
-674 QADRW
+674 
-679 VESTSVI
+679 
-686 AVGEMQTGGLSFYF
+686 
-700 GDTDALLYNVDTD
+700 
-713 VTGSDVVIPA
+713 
-723 TVEQGGNS
+723 
-731 YTVNEMRAALLKNS
+731 
-745 AAVKSVTIPASITQ
+745 
-759 IPNDAFRNC
+759 
-768 TGLTSVTMPA
+768 
-778 TVTSIGAYAF
+778 
-788 NGCKALP
+788 
-795 SVVLPASLGSIGE
+795 
-808 YGFLGCKALT
+808 
-818 SIELPAALTEIGV
+818 
-831 SAFNGCSAMACDVN
+831 
-845 IPDGVTVIPD
+845 
-855 GAFDQSGITGIT
+855 
-867 LGKNVKTV
+867 
-875 GRKAFYNCQNILS
+875 

-916 SLTTMGSNAFWNVG
+916 SLTTMGSNAFWNIG

-1030 IDAAFRGKT
+1030 IDVAFSGKT

-1111 TEITLPSNLV
+1111 TEIT
-1121 SVGGGCFY
+1121 
-1129 NCKALTTVNVCADN
+1129 ALTA
-1143 LTIADR
+1143 
-1149 AFYSCESLET
+1149 
-1159 INSANPLQLSSDI
+1159 
-1172 SKLGM
+1172 
-1177 EFEGCKSLKAVSV
+1177 
-1190 AGGMIG
+1190 
-1196 SFAFDGCESLVSV
+1196 
-1209 GIAEGVKTIGEYA
+1209 
-1222 FDGCTSLK
+1222 
-1230 RILLPASLQE
+1230 
-1240 IKHETFRNVVFEEI
+1240 
-1254 TCLAVTPPSIRDNT
+1254 
-1268 FTDYSAHLCVPAE
+1268 
-1281 SMAAYAAA
+1281 
-1289 TGWKEFSNIGDLTT
+1289 
-1303 SGVSAV
+1303 
-1309 ANDGLSVAVCDG
+1309 
-1321 RICVDGVG
+1321 
-1329 ETEMIKVYSTGGML
+1329 
-1343 VGMGLNRQVE
+1343 
-1353 VPSPGVYIVEFKKG
+1353 
-1367 TVKVAIR
+1367 

>member
-1 MRKIRIKICLLAA
+1 M
-14 MLAVATG
+14 
-21 IQASDFVVD
+21 
-30 ELCYNITDA
+30 
-39 EAKTVEVAK
+39 
-48 YDYTVDG
+48 
-55 EMVRPTKMDVVVP
+55 
-68 MTVVNPNDN
+68 
-77 QTYRVTALGDGAFTV
+77 
-92 YGLKNGWF
+92 
-100 DYTSIVLPEGLL
+100 
-112 EIKANAFSGQS
+112 
-123 KLTSLVIPGTV
+123 
-134 KSVKTKFAQM
+134 
-144 SGISELTFPASV
+144 
-156 KEMVTIESG
+156 
-165 RIQKLT
+165 
-171 IEGSPTIT
+171 
-179 AGSRDYITGSVTN
+179 
-192 NIVYFIDNDTSYK
+192 
-205 NVEITLTS
+205 
-213 AVPPTLPEVTRIQY
+213 
-227 KAYSGRTT
+227 
-235 VHVPEGCSDAYNAAG
+235 
-250 WNQAEV
+250 
-256 LVEGTDHADVDG
+256 EGTDHADVDG

-354 PASVEYVGTYFLRGE
+354 PASVEYVGTYFLRGK

-389 NYKLIHFMSQTP
+389 DYKLIHFMSQTP
-401 PAVGKYSFQSAQL
+401 PAVGKYSFQSAHL

-481 TIQIDGAARALAK
+481 TIQIGGAARALAK

-660 CLLFVPNGC
+660 CPLFVPNGC

-768 TGLTSVTMPA
+768 TELTSVTMPA

-788 NGCKALP
+788 
-795 SVVLPASLGSIGE
+795 
-808 YGFLGCKALT
+808 
-818 SIELPAALTEIGV
+818 
-831 SAFNGCSAMACDVN
+831 
-845 IPDGVTVIPD
+845 
-855 GAFDQSGITGIT
+855 
-867 LGKNVKTV
+867 
-875 GRKAFYNCQNILS
+875 
-888 ITLNEGL
+888 
-895 TEIGEMGF
+895 
-903 FNCSKIKELELPA
+903 
-916 SLTTMGSNAFWNVG
+916 
-930 IKVVCHSA
+930 
-938 APLTLPKSTT
+938 
-948 YSYQFKKCTVIVPVG
+948 
-963 SVAAYVAATDKGWDE
+963 
-978 SNTYLTFAGLA
+978 
-989 DGVEY
+989 
-994 RANDTEAWV
+994 
-1003 TGVADDT
+1003 
-1010 VVADI
+1010 
-1015 KDYLSI
+1015 
-1021 DGSQMPVTR
+1021 
-1030 IDAAFRGKT
+1030 
-1039 QLQKVTVPAAVKA
+1039 
-1052 LPENMFRDCT
+1052 
-1062 SLNAVT
+1062 
-1068 FASGSQ
+1068 
-1074 LQTIGKW
+1074 
-1081 AFMSTAV
+1081 
-1088 AAIEIPEGVTELP
+1088 
-1101 DGVFKNCLSL
+1101 
-1111 TEITLPSNLV
+1111 
-1121 SVGGGCFY
+1121 
-1129 NCKALTTVNVCADN
+1129 
-1143 LTIADR
+1143 
-1149 AFYSCESLET
+1149 
-1159 INSANPLQLSSDI
+1159 
-1172 SKLGM
+1172 
-1177 EFEGCKSLKAVSV
+1177 
-1190 AGGMIG
+1190 
-1196 SFAFDGCESLVSV
+1196 
-1209 GIAEGVKTIGEYA
+1209 
-1222 FDGCTSLK
+1222 
-1230 RILLPASLQE
+1230 
-1240 IKHETFRNVVFEEI
+1240 
-1254 TCLAVTPPSIRDNT
+1254 
-1268 FTDYSAHLCVPAE
+1268 
-1281 SMAAYAAA
+1281 
-1289 TGWKEFSNIGDLTT
+1289 
-1303 SGVSAV
+1303 
-1309 ANDGLSVAVCDG
+1309 
-1321 RICVDGVG
+1321 
-1329 ETEMIKVYSTGGML
+1329 
-1343 VGMGLNRQVE
+1343 
-1353 VPSPGVYIVEFKKG
+1353 
-1367 TVKVAIR
+1367 

>member
-1 MRKIRIKICLLAA
+1 

-92 YGLKNGWF
+92 YGLRGGWF

-304 PVEELAVR
+304 PVEVLAVR

-327 ITLPEGLKRLEK
+327 
-339 NSLYSEVVSATEVTI
+339 
-354 PASVEYVGTYFLRGE
+354 
-369 TLKKITFKGSPVLAD
+369 
-384 NSVGS
+384 
-389 NYKLIHFMSQTP
+389 
-401 PAVGKYSFQSAQL
+401 
-414 MVVAPDIASIPV
+414 
-426 YRTTLS
+426 
-432 GHWGVE
+432 
-438 KGYELSVYGGLKE
+438 
-451 ADNVYYS
+451 
-458 AMEDGNACAIYFDGT
+458 
-473 QTSVALSK
+473 
-481 TIQIDGAARALAK
+481 
-494 IQRGLFYYKNIT
+494 
-506 EVIVPETVKTIGGN
+506 
-520 AFYKCSALTSL
+520 
-531 QLPSE
+531 
-536 VEEIG
+536 
-541 DYAFYECSAWA
+541 
-552 IDVTLPVLKTL
+552 
-563 GKGAF
+563 
-568 QKSGIKSLN
+568 
-577 LTGAPLATI
+577 
-586 PESAFGECSS
+586 
-596 LASITLNEGLSKIE
+596 
-610 SYAFTGAVVTELTI
+610 
-624 PSTVTD
+624 
-630 IYTVGIWSKI
+630 
-640 KKLISKA
+640 
-647 TTPPTLRNSRQLN
+647 
-660 CLLFVPNGC
+660 
-669 VTAYR
+669 
-674 QADRW
+674 
-679 VESTSVI
+679 
-686 AVGEMQTGGLSFYF
+686 
-700 GDTDALLYNVDTD
+700 
-713 VTGSDVVIPA
+713 
-723 TVEQGGNS
+723 
-731 YTVNEMRAALLKNS
+731 
-745 AAVKSVTIPASITQ
+745 
-759 IPNDAFRNC
+759 
-768 TGLTSVTMPA
+768 
-778 TVTSIGAYAF
+778 
-788 NGCKALP
+788 
-795 SVVLPASLGSIGE
+795 
-808 YGFLGCKALT
+808 
-818 SIELPAALTEIGV
+818 
-831 SAFNGCSAMACDVN
+831 
-845 IPDGVTVIPD
+845 
-855 GAFDQSGITGIT
+855 
-867 LGKNVKTV
+867 
-875 GRKAFYNCQNILS
+875 

-916 SLTTMGSNAFWNVG
+916 SLTTMGSNAFWNIG

-963 SVAAYVAATDKGWDE
+963 SVATYVAATDKGWDE

-1030 IDAAFRGKT
+1030 IDAAFSGKT
-1039 QLQKVTVPAAVKA
+1039 QLQKVTVPVAVKA
-1052 LPENMFRDCT
+1052 LPENMFKDCT

-1129 NCKALTTVNVCADN
+1129 NCKVLTTVNVCADN

-1240 IKHETFRNVVFEEI
+1240 IKYETFRNVVFEEI

-1309 ANDGLSVAVCDG
+1309 AGDGLSVAVCDG

-1329 ETEMIKVYSTGGML
+1329 ETEMIKVYSAGGML